1 MESITAARNISGL
14 EPMSVLHGIAPLC
27 VPMSVSGDFADEVGN
42 RAVPRIVSLWERLG
56 LFYML
61 EQPQTAPVSN
71 TRVTVN
77 NFTAQMIFRLCSFS
91 HTDRLIERYQPGSV
105 FPENIRRASQ
115 ENVRMIRSA
124 EMRRVF
130 RALTENS
137 RYTEEVGRVFRLI
150 FEKETGGIP
159 LQTVCRALAA
169 LLGSSGGGAVFTAQQ
184 RRIFER
190 IAAVLGSEY
199 PESPAAVEIS
209 RLGSASGFTEEQ
221 RARILSAVGKTGNR
235 PQTDAAQIV
244 VQLAERGKSA
254 VEAAELIRREVR
266 SYGFTERHYDR
277 ESIREM
283 IGAVPGRIAPAG
295 RSAAFIAADP
305 ESAAARNGAAR
316 PAGGIYEAAALLYQE
331 LSGTGSDDSAGKTDS
346 STTQQNVEFRRLSGK
361 MTAGISAVFSDILNS
376 AQYGL
381 NNPRYQV
388 ERRIPDRIFRENV
401 LGKAVSAN
409 AETGKPGGIGIP
421 GTSEHSEKAKYAGA
435 LNPASEIT
443 MKFYADSPAGRL
455 LEQISDGMVNSES
468 RRGISEYSRQFEI
481 PVSELLAGARLNAGA
496 GIDFGE
502 KQGLSESGEAHVVPM
517 NNMDAP
523 QDVTQTMALPEPIL
537 NNFQAEETGANSVS
551 LWSSFEKSV
560 EGRLTSLFSEI
571 SRNVNFGGRT
581 IVLSGSDT
589 HSESMR
595 TVQNQVCITAP
606 ALRRILSRFSF
617 ETDIYST
624 AQHSN
629 SDTALTSVVNETTE
643 LLRRY
648 SFEENRHQNSPET
661 HIYQDYS
668 FRETSGFSE
677 KNTIHNSSTA
687 LTFNNAVQKENEE
700 APAHSTSKNTNHPT
714 GAVLPPEPQSN
725 AAQREQL
732 ILPERSTSE
741 TANHLTGTLLSPEP
755 QSNAAQREQLIL
767 PERSTSETANQLAGA
782 VLPPEP
788 QSNAAQ
794 TEQLTIPER
803 STSENVNQLTG
814 TVLSPEPQSNA
825 AQREQL
831 ILPERSTSETA
842 NQLTGAVLPPEPQ
855 SKAAQREQLTLP
867 ERSISET
874 VNQLTGAVLP
884 PEPQSN
890 AAEPDQLTLPE
901 RSISETANQLAGAVL
916 PPEPQSNAAQR
927 EQLTIQERS
936 TSENANNLTGAVLP
950 PEPQSNAV
958 QREQLILPER
968 STSETANQL
977 TGTVLPPEPQS
988 NAAQRE
994 QLILPERSTSETANQ
1009 LTGTVLPPEPQS
1021 NAAKTEQL
1029 ILPERSTSE
1038 TANHLTG
1045 TLLSPEPQS
1054 KAAQRK
1060 QLTLPERSTSE
1071 TANNLT
1077 GAVLP
1082 PEPQSNAAKTE
1093 LLTPLAQS
1101 ETQNNERRTAGSYR
1115 DRLDNKTLS
1124 VIDQLIAETRQP
1136 VPVPEIKE
1144 AIPEPEPELNY
1155 ISSEKSVESSDV
1167 IRSVNI
1173 VRESIVRHTESHM
1186 SRLIERAY
1194 RNSLPEQPEK
1204 KPFTF
1209 RTAENTENM
1218 LMLVPPTEM
1227 DRYRAQQPYMNSL
1240 PPIELKEPQPAQ
1252 APAETSRTV
1261 TTNRQVTVNTSV
1273 DGGISSLTRDEISR
1287 LTDKVYERIENR
1299 LARERRRMGL

>member
-27 VPMSVSGDFADEVGN
+27 VPMSVSEDFADEVGN

-346 STTQQNVEFRRLSGK
+346 STTQRNVEFRRLSGK

-376 AQYGL
+376 AQYSL
-381 NNPRYQV
+381 NNPRYQA
-388 ERRIPDRIFRENV
+388 ERRIPERIFRENV

-409 AETGKPGGIGIP
+409 AETGKPGRIGIP

-443 MKFYADSPAGRL
+443 MRFYADSPAGRL

-502 KQGLSESGEAHVVPM
+502 KRGLSQSGEARVVPM
-517 NNMDAP
+517 NNTDAP
-523 QDVTQTMALPEPIL
+523 QDVTQTMAFPEPIL

-560 EGRLTSLFSEI
+560 EGRLTSLFSEV

-581 IVLSGSDT
+581 IVLSGSNT

-629 SDTALTSVVNETTE
+629 SDTALTSVVNETAE

-648 SFEENRHQNSPET
+648 SFEEDRHQNSPET

-677 KNTIHNSSTA
+677 KNTVHNSSTA
-687 LTFNNAVQKENEE
+687 LTFNNVVQKENEE

-714 GAVLPPEPQSN
+714 GA
-725 AAQREQL
+725 
-732 ILPERSTSE
+732 
-741 TANHLTGTLLSPEP
+741 
-755 QSNAAQREQLIL
+755 
-767 PERSTSETANQLAGA
+767 
-782 VLPPEP
+782 
-788 QSNAAQ
+788 
-794 TEQLTIPER
+794 
-803 STSENVNQLTG
+803 
-814 TVLSPEPQSNA
+814 VLSPEPQSNA

-842 NQLTGAVLPPEPQ
+842 NQLTGTVL
-855 SKAAQREQLTLP
+855 L
-867 ERSISET
+867 
-874 VNQLTGAVLP
+874 

-890 AAEPDQLTLPE
+890 AAQTEQLTIPE
-901 RSISETANQLAGAVL
+901 RSTSETANHLTGAVL
-916 PPEPQSNAAQR
+916 SSEPQSNAAQR
-927 EQLTIQERS
+927 EQLTI
-936 TSENANNLTGAVLP
+936 
-950 PEPQSNAV
+950 PEP
-958 QREQLILPER
+958 
-968 STSETANQL
+968 STSETVNQP

-988 NAAQRE
+988 NAAR
-994 QLILPERSTSETANQ
+994 
-1009 LTGTVLPPEPQS
+1009 
-1021 NAAKTEQL
+1021 
-1029 ILPERSTSE
+1029 
-1038 TANHLTG
+1038 
-1045 TLLSPEPQS
+1045 
-1054 KAAQRK
+1054 
-1060 QLTLPERSTSE
+1060 
-1071 TANNLT
+1071 
-1077 GAVLP
+1077 
-1082 PEPQSNAAKTE
+1082 TE

-1155 ISSEKSVESSDV
+1155 ISSEKSVEPSDV

-1218 LMLVPPTEM
+1218 VMLVPPTEM

-1252 APAETSRTV
+1252 APAENSRTV

>member
-124 EMRRVF
+124 EMRSVF
-130 RALTENS
+130 RAFTENS

-209 RLGSASGFTEEQ
+209 RLGAASGFTEEQ

-235 PQTDAAQIV
+235 PQTDAAQMV

-254 VEAAELIRREVR
+254 VEAAELIRSEVR

-295 RSAAFIAADP
+295 RSAAFLAADP

-346 STTQQNVEFRRLSGK
+346 STTQRNVEFRRLSGK

-376 AQYGL
+376 AQYSL
-381 NNPRYQV
+381 NNPRYQA

-421 GTSEHSEKAKYAGA
+421 ETSEHSEKAKYAGA

-443 MKFYADSPAGRL
+443 MRFYADSPAGRL

-468 RRGISEYSRQFEI
+468 RRGISEYSRQFEF

-502 KQGLSESGEAHVVPM
+502 KQGLSQSGEARVAPM
-517 NNMDAP
+517 NNTDAP

-581 IVLSGSDT
+581 VVLSGSDT
-589 HSESMR
+589 HSKSMR

-606 ALRRILSRFSF
+606 AWRRILSRFSF

-624 AQHSN
+624 TQHSN
-629 SDTALTSVVNETTE
+629 SDTALTSVVNETAE

-648 SFEENRHQNSPET
+648 SFEEDRHQNSPET

-677 KNTIHNSSTA
+677 KNTVHNSSTA
-687 LTFNNAVQKENEE
+687 LTSNNAVQKENEE

-714 GAVLPPEPQSN
+714 GAVLSPEPQSN

-741 TANHLTGTLLSPEP
+741 TANHLTGAVFPPEL
-755 QSNAAQREQLIL
+755 QSNAAKTEQLIL
-767 PERSTSETANQLAGA
+767 PERSISETANH
-782 VLPPEP
+782 
-788 QSNAAQ
+788 
-794 TEQLTIPER
+794 
-803 STSENVNQLTG
+803 LTG
-814 TVLSPEPQSNA
+814 AVLSPEPQSNA

-831 ILPERSTSETA
+831 TLPERSTSET
-842 NQLTGAVLPPEPQ
+842 V
-855 SKAAQREQLTLP
+855 
-867 ERSISET
+867 
-874 VNQLTGAVLP
+874 
-884 PEPQSN
+884 
-890 AAEPDQLTLPE
+890 
-901 RSISETANQLAGAVL
+901 
-916 PPEPQSNAAQR
+916 
-927 EQLTIQERS
+927 
-936 TSENANNLTGAVLP
+936 
-950 PEPQSNAV
+950 
-958 QREQLILPER
+958 
-968 STSETANQL
+968 NQL

-988 NAAQRE
+988 NAAQ
-994 QLILPERSTSETANQ
+994 
-1009 LTGTVLPPEPQS
+1009 
-1021 NAAKTEQL
+1021 
-1029 ILPERSTSE
+1029 
-1038 TANHLTG
+1038 
-1045 TLLSPEPQS
+1045 
-1054 KAAQRK
+1054 
-1060 QLTLPERSTSE
+1060 
-1071 TANNLT
+1071 
-1077 GAVLP
+1077 
-1082 PEPQSNAAKTE
+1082 TE

-1101 ETQNNERRTAGSYR
+1101 ETKNNERRTAGSYR

-1136 VPVPEIKE
+1136 IPVPEIKE

-1155 ISSEKSVESSDV
+1155 ISSEKSVEPSDV

-1194 RNSLPEQPEK
+1194 RNTLPEQPEK

-1218 LMLVPPTEM
+1218 VMLVPPAEM

-1252 APAETSRTV
+1252 APAENSRTV

>member
-1 MESITAARNISGL
+1 MENITAARNISGL

-56 LFYML
+56 LFYMI

-71 TRVTVN
+71 THVTVN

-537 NNFQAEETGANSVS
+537 NNFQAEEAGANSVS

-629 SDTALTSVVNETTE
+629 SDTALTSVVNETAE

-648 SFEENRHQNSPET
+648 SFEEDRHQNSPET

-677 KNTIHNSSTA
+677 KNTVHNSSTA
-687 LTFNNAVQKENEE
+687 LTFNNVVQKENEE

-714 GAVLPPEPQSN
+714 GA
-725 AAQREQL
+725 
-732 ILPERSTSE
+732 
-741 TANHLTGTLLSPEP
+741 
-755 QSNAAQREQLIL
+755 
-767 PERSTSETANQLAGA
+767 
-782 VLPPEP
+782 
-788 QSNAAQ
+788 
-794 TEQLTIPER
+794 
-803 STSENVNQLTG
+803 
-814 TVLSPEPQSNA
+814 VLSPEPQSNA

-831 ILPERSTSETA
+831 ILPERSTSET
-842 NQLTGAVLPPEPQ
+842 
-855 SKAAQREQLTLP
+855 
-867 ERSISET
+867 
-874 VNQLTGAVLP
+874 VNHLTGAVLP

-890 AAEPDQLTLPE
+890 AAEPDQLKHPE
-901 RSISETANQLAGAVL
+901 RSTSETANQLAGAVL
-916 PPEPQSNAAQR
+916 PPESQSNAAQR
-927 EQLTIQERS
+927 EQLILPERS
-936 TSENANNLTGAVLP
+936 TSETVNQLTGTVLP

-968 STSETANQL
+968 STSETANHLTGAVFPPELQSNAAKTEQLILPERSISETANHLTGAVLSPEPQSNAAQREQLTLPERSTSETVNQL

-994 QLILPERSTSETANQ
+994 QLTLLERSTSETANQ
-1009 LTGTVLPPEPQS
+1009 
-1021 NAAKTEQL
+1021 
-1029 ILPERSTSE
+1029 
-1038 TANHLTG
+1038 
-1045 TLLSPEPQS
+1045 
-1054 KAAQRK
+1054 
-1060 QLTLPERSTSE
+1060 
-1071 TANNLT
+1071 LT

-1082 PEPQSNAAKTE
+1082 PEPQSNAAQRERLTILERSTSETANHPTGAVLPPEPQSNVAQTE

-1101 ETQNNERRTAGSYR
+1101 ETQSKERRTAGSYR
-1115 DRLDNKTLS
+1115 DRLDKETLS
-1124 VIDQLIAETRQP
+1124 VIDQLIAESRQS
-1136 VPVPEIKE
+1136 VHAPEVKK
-1144 AIPEPEPELNY
+1144 AAPEPEPELNY
-1155 ISSEKSVESSDV
+1155 ISSEKSVEPSDV

-1218 LMLVPPTEM
+1218 VMLVPPTEM

-1252 APAETSRTV
+1252 APAESSRTV

>member
-115 ENVRMIRSA
+115 ENVRMIHSA
-124 EMRRVF
+124 EMRRIF

-376 AQYGL
+376 AQYSL
-381 NNPRYQV
+381 NNPRYQA

-443 MKFYADSPAGRL
+443 MRFYADSPAGRL

-502 KQGLSESGEAHVVPM
+502 KQGLSQSGEARVVPM

-551 LWSSFEKSV
+551 LWSSFEKSF
-560 EGRLTSLFSEI
+560 EGRLTSLFSEV

-581 IVLSGSDT
+581 VVLSGSDT

-629 SDTALTSVVNETTE
+629 SDTALTSVVNETAE

-648 SFEENRHQNSPET
+648 SFEEDRHQNSPET

-677 KNTIHNSSTA
+677 KNTVHNSSTA
-687 LTFNNAVQKENEE
+687 LTFNNAVQKENEA

-725 AAQREQL
+725 AAQ
-732 ILPERSTSE
+732 T
-741 TANHLTGTLLSPEP
+741 
-755 QSNAAQREQLIL
+755 
-767 PERSTSETANQLAGA
+767 
-782 VLPPEP
+782 
-788 QSNAAQ
+788 
-794 TEQLTIPER
+794 
-803 STSENVNQLTG
+803 
-814 TVLSPEPQSNA
+814 
-825 AQREQL
+825 
-831 ILPERSTSETA
+831 
-842 NQLTGAVLPPEPQ
+842 
-855 SKAAQREQLTLP
+855 
-867 ERSISET
+867 
-874 VNQLTGAVLP
+874 
-884 PEPQSN
+884 
-890 AAEPDQLTLPE
+890 
-901 RSISETANQLAGAVL
+901 
-916 PPEPQSNAAQR
+916 
-927 EQLTIQERS
+927 
-936 TSENANNLTGAVLP
+936 
-950 PEPQSNAV
+950 
-958 QREQLILPER
+958 EQLILPER

-1155 ISSEKSVESSDV
+1155 ISSEKSVEPSDV

-1194 RNSLPEQPEK
+1194 RNTLPEQPEK
-1204 KPFTF
+1204 KPFKF

-1218 LMLVPPTEM
+1218 VMLVPPTEM

-1252 APAETSRTV
+1252 APAENSRTV
-1261 TTNRQVTVNTSV
+1261 TTNRQITVNTSV

>member
-124 EMRRVF
+124 EMRRIF

-295 RSAAFIAADP
+295 RSVAFIAADP

-346 STTQQNVEFRRLSGK
+346 STTQQNVEFQRLSGK

-376 AQYGL
+376 AQYSL
-381 NNPRYQV
+381 NNPRYQA

-455 LEQISDGMVNSES
+455 LELISDGMANSES

-481 PVSELLAGARLNAGA
+481 PVSELLAGAQLNAGA

-502 KQGLSESGEAHVVPM
+502 KQGLSESGEARVVPM

-523 QDVTQTMALPEPIL
+523 QDVTQTMALPEPIM
-537 NNFQAEETGANSVS
+537 NNFQAEEAGANSVS

-629 SDTALTSVVNETTE
+629 SDTALTSVVNETAE

-648 SFEENRHQNSPET
+648 SFEEDRHQNSPET

-677 KNTIHNSSTA
+677 KNTVHNSSTA

-714 GAVLPPEPQSN
+714 GAVLS
-725 AAQREQL
+725 
-732 ILPERSTSE
+732 S
-741 TANHLTGTLLSPEP
+741 
-755 QSNAAQREQLIL
+755 
-767 PERSTSETANQLAGA
+767 
-782 VLPPEP
+782 
-788 QSNAAQ
+788 
-794 TEQLTIPER
+794 
-803 STSENVNQLTG
+803 
-814 TVLSPEPQSNA
+814 EPQSNA

-842 NQLTGAVLPPEPQ
+842 NQLTGTVLPPEPQ
-855 SKAAQREQLTLP
+855 SNAAQREQLTLP
-867 ERSISET
+867 ERSTSET

-968 STSETANQL
+968 STSETVNQLTGAVLSPEPQSKAAQRDQLILPERSISETANQL

-994 QLILPERSTSETANQ
+994 HLTIQELSTSETANH
-1009 LTGTVLPPEPQS
+1009 LTGAVLSPEPQS
-1021 NAAKTEQL
+1021 NAAEPDQL

-1045 TLLSPEPQS
+1045 
-1054 KAAQRK
+1054 
-1060 QLTLPERSTSE
+1060 
-1071 TANNLT
+1071 
-1077 GAVLP
+1077 AVLP
-1082 PEPQSNAAKTE
+1082 PEPQSDAAQTE

-1136 VPVPEIKE
+1136 IPVPEIKE

-1155 ISSEKSVESSDV
+1155 ISSEKSVEPSDV

-1194 RNSLPEQPEK
+1194 RNTLPEQPEK

-1218 LMLVPPTEM
+1218 VMLVPPAEM

-1252 APAETSRTV
+1252 APAENSRTV

>member
-209 RLGSASGFTEEQ
+209 RLGAASGFTEEQ
-221 RARILSAVGKTGNR
+221 RARILSSVGKTGNR
-235 PQTDAAQIV
+235 PQTDAAQMV

-254 VEAAELIRREVR
+254 VEAAELIRSEVR

-283 IGAVPGRIAPAG
+283 IGAVPGRIAPVG
-295 RSAAFIAADP
+295 RSAAFLAADP

-346 STTQQNVEFRRLSGK
+346 STTQRNVEFRRLSGK

-376 AQYGL
+376 AQYSL
-381 NNPRYQV
+381 NNPRYQA
-388 ERRIPDRIFRENV
+388 ERKIPERIFRENV
-401 LGKAVSAN
+401 LGKTVSAN
-409 AETGKPGGIGIP
+409 AETGKPGEIGIP

-443 MKFYADSPAGRL
+443 MRFYADSPAGRL

-481 PVSELLAGARLNAGA
+481 PVSELLTGAQLNAGA

-537 NNFQAEETGANSVS
+537 NNFQAEEAGANSVS

-629 SDTALTSVVNETTE
+629 SDTALTSVVNETAE

-648 SFEENRHQNSPET
+648 SFEEDRHQNSPET

-677 KNTIHNSSTA
+677 KNTVHNSSTA
-687 LTFNNAVQKENEE
+687 LTFNNVVQKENEE

-714 GAVLPPEPQSN
+714 GAVL
-725 AAQREQL
+725 
-732 ILPERSTSE
+732 
-741 TANHLTGTLLSPEP
+741 SPEP
-755 QSNAAQREQLIL
+755 QSNAAQREQLTL
-767 PERSTSETANQLAGA
+767 PERST
-782 VLPPEP
+782 
-788 QSNAAQ
+788 
-794 TEQLTIPER
+794 
-803 STSENVNQLTG
+803 
-814 TVLSPEPQSNA
+814 
-825 AQREQL
+825 
-831 ILPERSTSETA
+831 
-842 NQLTGAVLPPEPQ
+842 
-855 SKAAQREQLTLP
+855 
-867 ERSISET
+867 SET

-901 RSISETANQLAGAVL
+901 RSTSETVNQLTGAVLPPEPQSNAVQREQLILPERSTSETANHLTGAVL

-968 STSETANQL
+968 STSETVNQLTGAVLSPEPQSKAAQRDQLILPERSISETANQL

-994 QLILPERSTSETANQ
+994 HLTIQELSTSETANH
-1009 LTGTVLPPEPQS
+1009 LTGAVLSPEPQS
-1021 NAAKTEQL
+1021 NAAEPDQL

-1045 TLLSPEPQS
+1045 
-1054 KAAQRK
+1054 
-1060 QLTLPERSTSE
+1060 
-1071 TANNLT
+1071 
-1077 GAVLP
+1077 AVLP
-1082 PEPQSNAAKTE
+1082 PEPQSDAAQTE

-1136 VPVPEIKE
+1136 IPVPEIKE

-1155 ISSEKSVESSDV
+1155 ISSEKSVEPSDV

-1194 RNSLPEQPEK
+1194 RNTLPEQPEK

-1218 LMLVPPTEM
+1218 VMLVPPAEM

-1252 APAETSRTV
+1252 APAENSRTV

>member
-254 VEAAELIRREVR
+254 VEAAELIRSEVR

-295 RSAAFIAADP
+295 RSAAFLAADP

-346 STTQQNVEFRRLSGK
+346 STTQRNVEFRRLSGK

-376 AQYGL
+376 AQYSL
-381 NNPRYQV
+381 NNPRYQA
-388 ERRIPDRIFRENV
+388 ERRIPERIFRENV

-409 AETGKPGGIGIP
+409 AETGKPGRIGIP

-443 MKFYADSPAGRL
+443 MRFYADSPAGRL

-502 KQGLSESGEAHVVPM
+502 KQGLSQSGEARVVPM

-523 QDVTQTMALPEPIL
+523 QDVTQTMALPEPIM
-537 NNFQAEETGANSVS
+537 NNFQAEEAGANSVS

-581 IVLSGSDT
+581 AVLSGSDT

-629 SDTALTSVVNETTE
+629 SDTALTSVVNETAE

-648 SFEENRHQNSPET
+648 SFEEDRHQNSPET

-677 KNTIHNSSTA
+677 KNTVHNSSTA

-700 APAHSTSKNTNHPT
+700 APAHSTSK
-714 GAVLPPEPQSN
+714 
-725 AAQREQL
+725 
-732 ILPERSTSE
+732 
-741 TANHLTGTLLSPEP
+741 
-755 QSNAAQREQLIL
+755 
-767 PERSTSETANQLAGA
+767 
-782 VLPPEP
+782 
-788 QSNAAQ
+788 
-794 TEQLTIPER
+794 
-803 STSENVNQLTG
+803 
-814 TVLSPEPQSNA
+814 TV
-825 AQREQL
+825 
-831 ILPERSTSETA
+831 
-842 NQLTGAVLPPEPQ
+842 NQLTGAVLSPEPQ
-855 SKAAQREQLTLP
+855 SKAAQR
-867 ERSISET
+867 
-874 VNQLTGAVLP
+874 
-884 PEPQSN
+884 
-890 AAEPDQLTLPE
+890 D
-901 RSISETANQLAGAVL
+901 
-916 PPEPQSNAAQR
+916 
-927 EQLTIQERS
+927 
-936 TSENANNLTGAVLP
+936 
-950 PEPQSNAV
+950 
-958 QREQLILPER
+958 QLILPER
-968 STSETANQL
+968 SISETANQL

-994 QLILPERSTSETANQ
+994 QLTIQERSTSETANQ
-1009 LTGTVLPPEPQS
+1009 LTGAVLPPEPQS
-1021 NAAKTEQL
+1021 RAAQREQL
-1029 ILPERSTSE
+1029 TIQERSTSE
-1038 TANHLTG
+1038 TAN
-1045 TLLSPEPQS
+1045 Q
-1054 KAAQRK
+1054 
-1060 QLTLPERSTSE
+1060 
-1071 TANNLT
+1071 LT

-1082 PEPQSNAAKTE
+1082 PEPQSNAAQTE

-1101 ETQNNERRTAGSYR
+1101 ETKNNERRTAGSYR

-1136 VPVPEIKE
+1136 IPVPEIKE

-1155 ISSEKSVESSDV
+1155 ISSEKSVEPSDV

-1194 RNSLPEQPEK
+1194 RNTLPEQPEK

-1218 LMLVPPTEM
+1218 VMLVPPTEM

-1252 APAETSRTV
+1252 APAENSRTV
-1261 TTNRQVTVNTSV
+1261 TTNRQITVNTSV

>member
-91 HTDRLIERYQPGSV
+91 HTDRLIERYQPGAV

-169 LLGSSGGGAVFTAQQ
+169 LLGSSGGGAIFTAQQ

-209 RLGSASGFTEEQ
+209 RLGAASGFTEEQ
-221 RARILSAVGKTGNR
+221 RAHILSAVGKTGNR

-254 VEAAELIRREVR
+254 VEAAELIRLEVR

-295 RSAAFIAADP
+295 RSAAFLAADP

-346 STTQQNVEFRRLSGK
+346 STTQRNVEFRRLSGK

-376 AQYGL
+376 AQYSL
-381 NNPRYQV
+381 NNPRYQA

-409 AETGKPGGIGIP
+409 AETGKPGEIGIP

-443 MKFYADSPAGRL
+443 MRFYADSPAGRL

-502 KQGLSESGEAHVVPM
+502 KQELSQSGEARVVPM
-517 NNMDAP
+517 NNMDDP
-523 QDVTQTMALPEPIL
+523 QDVTQTMALPEPIM

-629 SDTALTSVVNETTE
+629 SDTALTSVVNETAE

-648 SFEENRHQNSPET
+648 SFEEDRHQNSPET

-677 KNTIHNSSTA
+677 KNTVHNSSTA

-700 APAHSTSKNTNHPT
+700 APARSTSETVNHFT
-714 GAVLPPEPQSN
+714 GTVLSPEPQSNAAQREQLTIPERSTSETVNQLTGTVLSAEPQSN

-741 TANHLTGTLLSPEP
+741 T
-755 QSNAAQREQLIL
+755 
-767 PERSTSETANQLAGA
+767 
-782 VLPPEP
+782 
-788 QSNAAQ
+788 
-794 TEQLTIPER
+794 
-803 STSENVNQLTG
+803 VNQLTG
-814 TVLSPEPQSNA
+814 T
-825 AQREQL
+825 
-831 ILPERSTSETA
+831 
-842 NQLTGAVLPPEPQ
+842 
-855 SKAAQREQLTLP
+855 
-867 ERSISET
+867 
-874 VNQLTGAVLP
+874 
-884 PEPQSN
+884 
-890 AAEPDQLTLPE
+890 
-901 RSISETANQLAGAVL
+901 
-916 PPEPQSNAAQR
+916 
-927 EQLTIQERS
+927 
-936 TSENANNLTGAVLP
+936 VLP

-968 STSETANQL
+968 STSETANHL
-977 TGTVLPPEPQS
+977 TGAVFPPE
-988 NAAQRE
+988 
-994 QLILPERSTSETANQ
+994 L
-1009 LTGTVLPPEPQS
+1009 QS

-1029 ILPERSTSE
+1029 ILPERSISE

-1045 TLLSPEPQS
+1045 
-1054 KAAQRK
+1054 
-1060 QLTLPERSTSE
+1060 
-1071 TANNLT
+1071 
-1077 GAVLP
+1077 AVLS
-1082 PEPQSNAAKTE
+1082 PEPQSNAARTE

-1155 ISSEKSVESSDV
+1155 ISSEKSVEPSDV

-1194 RNSLPEQPEK
+1194 RNTLPEQPEK

-1218 LMLVPPTEM
+1218 VMLVPPTEM

-1252 APAETSRTV
+1252 APAENSRTV
-1261 TTNRQVTVNTSV
+1261 TTNRQITVNTSV

>member
-1 MESITAARNISGL
+1 MENITAARNISGL

-56 LFYML
+56 LFYMI

-71 TRVTVN
+71 THVTVN

-124 EMRRVF
+124 EMRSVF
-130 RALTENS
+130 RAFTENS

-199 PESPAAVEIS
+199 PESPVAVEIS
-209 RLGSASGFTEEQ
+209 RLGAASGFTEEQ
-221 RARILSAVGKTGNR
+221 RARILSAVGRTGNR
-235 PQTDAAQIV
+235 PQTDAAQMV

-254 VEAAELIRREVR
+254 VEAAELIRSEVR

-283 IGAVPGRIAPAG
+283 VGAVPGRIAPAG

-305 ESAAARNGAAR
+305 ESTAARNGAAR

-502 KQGLSESGEAHVVPM
+502 KRGLSQSGEARVVPM
-517 NNMDAP
+517 NNTDAP
-523 QDVTQTMALPEPIL
+523 QDVTQTMAFPEPIL

-560 EGRLTSLFSEI
+560 EGRLTSLFSEV

-581 IVLSGSDT
+581 IVLSGSNT

-629 SDTALTSVVNETTE
+629 SDTALTSVVNETAE

-648 SFEENRHQNSPET
+648 SFEEDRHQNSPET

-677 KNTIHNSSTA
+677 KNTVHNTSTA

-700 APAHSTSKNTNHPT
+700 AP
-714 GAVLPPEPQSN
+714 
-725 AAQREQL
+725 
-732 ILPERSTSE
+732 
-741 TANHLTGTLLSPEP
+741 
-755 QSNAAQREQLIL
+755 
-767 PERSTSETANQLAGA
+767 ERSTSETANQLTG
-782 VLPPEP
+782 VVFSPEP

-794 TEQLTIPER
+794 TEQL
-803 STSENVNQLTG
+803 
-814 TVLSPEPQSNA
+814 
-825 AQREQL
+825 
-831 ILPERSTSETA
+831 ILPERS
-842 NQLTGAVLPPEPQ
+842 
-855 SKAAQREQLTLP
+855 
-867 ERSISET
+867 I
-874 VNQLTGAVLP
+874 
-884 PEPQSN
+884 
-890 AAEPDQLTLPE
+890 
-901 RSISETANQLAGAVL
+901 
-916 PPEPQSNAAQR
+916 
-927 EQLTIQERS
+927 
-936 TSENANNLTGAVLP
+936 
-950 PEPQSNAV
+950 
-958 QREQLILPER
+958 
-968 STSETANQL
+968 SETANQL

-994 QLILPERSTSETANQ
+994 QLTLPERSTSETANQ
-1009 LTGTVLPPEPQS
+1009 LTGVVLPPESQS

-1038 TANHLTG
+1038 TVN
-1045 TLLSPEPQS
+1045 Q
-1054 KAAQRK
+1054 
-1060 QLTLPERSTSE
+1060 
-1071 TANNLT
+1071 LT

-1082 PEPQSNAAKTE
+1082 PEPQSNAARTE

-1155 ISSEKSVESSDV
+1155 ISSEKSVELSDV

-1194 RNSLPEQPEK
+1194 RNTLPEQPEK

-1218 LMLVPPTEM
+1218 VMLVPPTEM

-1252 APAETSRTV
+1252 APAENSRTV
-1261 TTNRQVTVNTSV
+1261 TTNRQITVNTSV

>member
-1 MESITAARNISGL
+1 VESITAARNISGL

-199 PESPAAVEIS
+199 PETPAAVEIS
-209 RLGSASGFTEEQ
+209 RLGAASGFTEEQ

-235 PQTDAAQIV
+235 PQTDAAQMV

-254 VEAAELIRREVR
+254 VEAAELIRSEVR

-295 RSAAFIAADP
+295 RSAAFLAADP

-346 STTQQNVEFRRLSGK
+346 STTQRNVEFRRLSGK

-376 AQYGL
+376 AQYSL
-381 NNPRYQV
+381 NNPRYQA
-388 ERRIPDRIFRENV
+388 ERRIPERIFRENV

-409 AETGKPGGIGIP
+409 AETGKPGRIGIP

-443 MKFYADSPAGRL
+443 MRFYADSPAGRL

-537 NNFQAEETGANSVS
+537 NNFQAEEAGANSVS

-629 SDTALTSVVNETTE
+629 SDTALTSVVNETAE

-648 SFEENRHQNSPET
+648 SFEEDRHQNSPET

-677 KNTIHNSSTA
+677 KNIVHNSSTA

-700 APAHSTSKNTNHPT
+700 AP
-714 GAVLPPEPQSN
+714 
-725 AAQREQL
+725 
-732 ILPERSTSE
+732 
-741 TANHLTGTLLSPEP
+741 
-755 QSNAAQREQLIL
+755 
-767 PERSTSETANQLAGA
+767 ERSTSETANQLTG
-782 VLPPEP
+782 VVFSPEP

-794 TEQLTIPER
+794 TEQL
-803 STSENVNQLTG
+803 
-814 TVLSPEPQSNA
+814 
-825 AQREQL
+825 
-831 ILPERSTSETA
+831 ILPERS
-842 NQLTGAVLPPEPQ
+842 
-855 SKAAQREQLTLP
+855 
-867 ERSISET
+867 I
-874 VNQLTGAVLP
+874 
-884 PEPQSN
+884 
-890 AAEPDQLTLPE
+890 
-901 RSISETANQLAGAVL
+901 
-916 PPEPQSNAAQR
+916 
-927 EQLTIQERS
+927 
-936 TSENANNLTGAVLP
+936 
-950 PEPQSNAV
+950 
-958 QREQLILPER
+958 
-968 STSETANQL
+968 SETANQL

-994 QLILPERSTSETANQ
+994 QLTLPERSTSETANQ
-1009 LTGTVLPPEPQS
+1009 LTGVVLPPESQSNAAKTEQLTIPEPSTSETVNQPTGTVLPPEPQS
-1021 NAAKTEQL
+1021 NAAQ
-1029 ILPERSTSE
+1029 
-1038 TANHLTG
+1038 
-1045 TLLSPEPQS
+1045 
-1054 KAAQRK
+1054 
-1060 QLTLPERSTSE
+1060 
-1071 TANNLT
+1071 
-1077 GAVLP
+1077 
-1082 PEPQSNAAKTE
+1082 TE

-1155 ISSEKSVESSDV
+1155 ISSEKSVEPSDV

-1218 LMLVPPTEM
+1218 VMLVPPTEM

-1261 TTNRQVTVNTSV
+1261 TTNRQITVNTSV

>member
-56 LFYML
+56 LFYMI

-71 TRVTVN
+71 THVTVN

-235 PQTDAAQIV
+235 PQTDAAKMV

-254 VEAAELIRREVR
+254 VEAAELIRSEVR

-277 ESIREM
+277 ESFREM

-295 RSAAFIAADP
+295 RTAAFIAADP
-305 ESAAARNGAAR
+305 ESTAARNGAAR

-346 STTQQNVEFRRLSGK
+346 STTQRNVEFRRLSGK

-376 AQYGL
+376 AQYSL
-381 NNPRYQV
+381 NNPRYQA

-409 AETGKPGGIGIP
+409 AETGKPEGIGIP

-443 MKFYADSPAGRL
+443 MRFYADSPAGRL

-502 KQGLSESGEAHVVPM
+502 KQGLSQSGEARVVPM

-560 EGRLTSLFSEI
+560 EGRLISLFSEI

-581 IVLSGSDT
+581 VVLSGSDT

-732 ILPERSTSE
+732 TLPERSTSE
-741 TANHLTGTLLSPEP
+741 T
-755 QSNAAQREQLIL
+755 
-767 PERSTSETANQLAGA
+767 
-782 VLPPEP
+782 
-788 QSNAAQ
+788 
-794 TEQLTIPER
+794 
-803 STSENVNQLTG
+803 VNQLTG
-814 TVLSPEPQSNA
+814 T
-825 AQREQL
+825 
-831 ILPERSTSETA
+831 
-842 NQLTGAVLPPEPQ
+842 VLPPEPQ

-1155 ISSEKSVESSDV
+1155 ISSEKSVEPSDV

-1218 LMLVPPTEM
+1218 VMLVPPAEM

-1261 TTNRQVTVNTSV
+1261 TTNRQITVNTSV

>member
-209 RLGSASGFTEEQ
+209 RLGAASGFTEEQ
-221 RARILSAVGKTGNR
+221 RARILSSVGKTGNR
-235 PQTDAAQIV
+235 PQTDAAQMV

-254 VEAAELIRREVR
+254 VEAAELIRSEVR

-283 IGAVPGRIAPAG
+283 IGAVPGRIAPVG
-295 RSAAFIAADP
+295 RSAAFLAADP

-346 STTQQNVEFRRLSGK
+346 STTQRNVEFRRLSGK

-376 AQYGL
+376 AQYSL
-381 NNPRYQV
+381 NNPRYQA
-388 ERRIPDRIFRENV
+388 ERKIPERIFRENV
-401 LGKAVSAN
+401 LGKTVSAN
-409 AETGKPGGIGIP
+409 AETGKPGEIGIP

-443 MKFYADSPAGRL
+443 MRFYADSPAGRL

-481 PVSELLAGARLNAGA
+481 PVSELLTGAQLNAGA

-537 NNFQAEETGANSVS
+537 NNFQAEEAGANSVS

-629 SDTALTSVVNETTE
+629 SDTALTSVVNETAE

-648 SFEENRHQNSPET
+648 SFEEDRHQNSPET

-677 KNTIHNSSTA
+677 KNTVHNSSTA
-687 LTFNNAVQKENEE
+687 LTFNNVVQKENEE

-714 GAVLPPEPQSN
+714 GAVL
-725 AAQREQL
+725 
-732 ILPERSTSE
+732 
-741 TANHLTGTLLSPEP
+741 SPEP
-755 QSNAAQREQLIL
+755 QSNAA
-767 PERSTSETANQLAGA
+767 
-782 VLPPEP
+782 EP
-788 QSNAAQ
+788 D
-794 TEQLTIPER
+794 
-803 STSENVNQLTG
+803 
-814 TVLSPEPQSNA
+814 
-825 AQREQL
+825 
-831 ILPERSTSETA
+831 
-842 NQLTGAVLPPEPQ
+842 
-855 SKAAQREQLTLP
+855 QLTLP
-867 ERSISET
+867 ERSTSET

-968 STSETANQL
+968 STSETVNQLTGAVLSPEPQSKAAQRDQLILPERSISETANQL

-994 QLILPERSTSETANQ
+994 HLTIQELSTSETANH
-1009 LTGTVLPPEPQS
+1009 LTGAVLSPEPQS
-1021 NAAKTEQL
+1021 NAAEPDQL

-1045 TLLSPEPQS
+1045 
-1054 KAAQRK
+1054 
-1060 QLTLPERSTSE
+1060 
-1071 TANNLT
+1071 
-1077 GAVLP
+1077 AVLP
-1082 PEPQSNAAKTE
+1082 PEPQSDAAQTE

-1136 VPVPEIKE
+1136 IPVPEIKE

-1155 ISSEKSVESSDV
+1155 ISSEKSVEPSDV

-1194 RNSLPEQPEK
+1194 RNTLPEQPEK

-1218 LMLVPPTEM
+1218 VMLVPPAEM

-1252 APAETSRTV
+1252 APAENSRTV

>member
-537 NNFQAEETGANSVS
+537 NNFQAEEAGANSVS

-629 SDTALTSVVNETTE
+629 SDTALTSVVNETAE

-648 SFEENRHQNSPET
+648 SFEEDRHQNSPET

-677 KNTIHNSSTA
+677 KNTVHNSSTA
-687 LTFNNAVQKENEE
+687 LTFNNVVQKENEE

-725 AAQREQL
+725 AA
-732 ILPERSTSE
+732 
-741 TANHLTGTLLSPEP
+741 EP
-755 QSNAAQREQLIL
+755 D
-767 PERSTSETANQLAGA
+767 
-782 VLPPEP
+782 
-788 QSNAAQ
+788 
-794 TEQLTIPER
+794 
-803 STSENVNQLTG
+803 
-814 TVLSPEPQSNA
+814 
-825 AQREQL
+825 
-831 ILPERSTSETA
+831 
-842 NQLTGAVLPPEPQ
+842 
-855 SKAAQREQLTLP
+855 QLTLP
-867 ERSISET
+867 ERSTSET

-968 STSETANQL
+968 STSETVNQLTGAVLSPEPQSKAAQRDQLILPERSISETANQL

-994 QLILPERSTSETANQ
+994 HLTIQELSTSETANH
-1009 LTGTVLPPEPQS
+1009 LTGAVLSPEPQS
-1021 NAAKTEQL
+1021 NAAEPDQL

-1045 TLLSPEPQS
+1045 
-1054 KAAQRK
+1054 
-1060 QLTLPERSTSE
+1060 
-1071 TANNLT
+1071 
-1077 GAVLP
+1077 AVLP
-1082 PEPQSNAAKTE
+1082 PEPQSDAAQTE

-1136 VPVPEIKE
+1136 IPVPEIKE

-1155 ISSEKSVESSDV
+1155 ISSEKSVEPSDV

-1194 RNSLPEQPEK
+1194 RNTLPEQPEK

-1218 LMLVPPTEM
+1218 VMLVPPAEM

-1252 APAETSRTV
+1252 APAENSRTV

>member
-1 MESITAARNISGL
+1 MENITAARNISGL

-56 LFYML
+56 LFYMI

-71 TRVTVN
+71 THVTVN

-124 EMRRVF
+124 EMRSVF
-130 RALTENS
+130 RAFTENS

-199 PESPAAVEIS
+199 PESPVAVEIS
-209 RLGSASGFTEEQ
+209 RLGAASGFTEEQ
-221 RARILSAVGKTGNR
+221 RARILSAVGRTGNR
-235 PQTDAAQIV
+235 PQTDAAQMV

-254 VEAAELIRREVR
+254 VEAAELIRSEVR

-283 IGAVPGRIAPAG
+283 VGAVPGRIAPAG

-305 ESAAARNGAAR
+305 ESTAARNGAAR

-331 LSGTGSDDSAGKTDS
+331 LSGTGSDDSAGKTDR

-502 KQGLSESGEAHVVPM
+502 KRGLSESGEARVVPM
-517 NNMDAP
+517 NNTDAP

-831 ILPERSTSETA
+831 TLPERSTSETV

-855 SKAAQREQLTLP
+855 SNAAEPDQLTLP
-867 ERSISET
+867 ERSTSET

-916 PPEPQSNAAQR
+916 SPEPQSNAAQR
-927 EQLTIQERS
+927 EQLTIPERS
-936 TSENANNLTGAVLP
+936 TSGTVNQFTGTVLS
-950 PEPQSNAV
+950 PEPQSNAA

-968 STSETANQL
+968 SISETVNQF
-977 TGTVLPPEPQS
+977 TGALLSPEPQS

-1009 LTGTVLPPEPQS
+1009 LTGTVLLPEPQS
-1021 NAAKTEQL
+1021 NAAQTEQL
-1029 ILPERSTSE
+1029 TIPERSTSE

-1045 TLLSPEPQS
+1045 AVLSSEPQS
-1054 KAAQRK
+1054 NAAQRE
-1060 QLTLPERSTSE
+1060 QLTIPEPSTSE
-1071 TANNLT
+1071 TVNQPT
-1077 GAVLP
+1077 GTVLP
-1082 PEPQSNAAKTE
+1082 PEPQSNAARTE

-1155 ISSEKSVESSDV
+1155 ISSEKSVEPSDV

-1218 LMLVPPTEM
+1218 VMLVPPTEM

-1252 APAETSRTV
+1252 APAESSRTV

>member
-1 MESITAARNISGL
+1 MENITAARNISGL

-71 TRVTVN
+71 THVTVN

-159 LQTVCRALAA
+159 LQTVCRALGA

-184 RRIFER
+184 RRIFEH

-209 RLGSASGFTEEQ
+209 RLGAASGFTEEQ
-221 RARILSAVGKTGNR
+221 RAHILSAVGRTGNR
-235 PQTDAAQIV
+235 PQTDAAQMV

-254 VEAAELIRREVR
+254 VEAAELIRSEVR

-305 ESAAARNGAAR
+305 ESTAARNGAAR

-346 STTQQNVEFRRLSGK
+346 STTQRNVEFRRLSGK

-376 AQYGL
+376 AQYSL
-381 NNPRYQV
+381 NNPRYQA

-435 LNPASEIT
+435 LNPASEIA

-502 KQGLSESGEAHVVPM
+502 KQGLSQSGEARVVPM

-537 NNFQAEETGANSVS
+537 NNFQQAEEAGANSVS

-571 SRNVNFGGRT
+571 SRNVNTGGRT
-581 IVLSGSDT
+581 AVLSESDT
-589 HSESMR
+589 HPESMR

-677 KNTIHNSSTA
+677 KNTVYNSSTA

-714 GAVLPPEPQSN
+714 GAVL
-725 AAQREQL
+725 
-732 ILPERSTSE
+732 
-741 TANHLTGTLLSPEP
+741 SPEP
-755 QSNAAQREQLIL
+755 QSNAAQ
-767 PERSTSETANQLAGA
+767 
-782 VLPPEP
+782 
-788 QSNAAQ
+788 
-794 TEQLTIPER
+794 
-803 STSENVNQLTG
+803 
-814 TVLSPEPQSNA
+814 
-825 AQREQL
+825 
-831 ILPERSTSETA
+831 
-842 NQLTGAVLPPEPQ
+842 
-855 SKAAQREQLTLP
+855 
-867 ERSISET
+867 
-874 VNQLTGAVLP
+874 
-884 PEPQSN
+884 
-890 AAEPDQLTLPE
+890 
-901 RSISETANQLAGAVL
+901 
-916 PPEPQSNAAQR
+916 
-927 EQLTIQERS
+927 
-936 TSENANNLTGAVLP
+936 
-950 PEPQSNAV
+950 
-958 QREQLILPER
+958 
-968 STSETANQL
+968 
-977 TGTVLPPEPQS
+977 
-988 NAAQRE
+988 
-994 QLILPERSTSETANQ
+994 
-1009 LTGTVLPPEPQS
+1009 
-1021 NAAKTEQL
+1021 
-1029 ILPERSTSE
+1029 
-1038 TANHLTG
+1038 
-1045 TLLSPEPQS
+1045 
-1054 KAAQRK
+1054 
-1060 QLTLPERSTSE
+1060 
-1071 TANNLT
+1071 
-1077 GAVLP
+1077 
-1082 PEPQSNAAKTE
+1082 TE

-1155 ISSEKSVESSDV
+1155 ISSEKSVEPSDV

-1194 RNSLPEQPEK
+1194 RNTLPEQPEK

-1218 LMLVPPTEM
+1218 VMLVPPTEM

-1252 APAETSRTV
+1252 APAESSRTV

-1287 LTDKVYERIENR
+1287 LTDKVYERIETR

>member
-124 EMRRVF
+124 EMRSVF

-209 RLGSASGFTEEQ
+209 RLGAASGFTEEQ

-235 PQTDAAQIV
+235 PQTDAAQMV

-254 VEAAELIRREVR
+254 VEAAELIRSEVR

-346 STTQQNVEFRRLSGK
+346 STTQRNVEFRRLSGK

-376 AQYGL
+376 AQYSL
-381 NNPRYQV
+381 NNPRYQA

-443 MKFYADSPAGRL
+443 MRFYADSPAGRL

-481 PVSELLAGARLNAGA
+481 PVSELLAGAQLNAGA

-502 KQGLSESGEAHVVPM
+502 KQGLSESGEARVVPM

-537 NNFQAEETGANSVS
+537 NNFQAEEAGANSVS

-581 IVLSGSDT
+581 VVLSESDT
-589 HSESMR
+589 HPESMR

-732 ILPERSTSE
+732 TLPERSTSE
-741 TANHLTGTLLSPEP
+741 T
-755 QSNAAQREQLIL
+755 
-767 PERSTSETANQLAGA
+767 
-782 VLPPEP
+782 
-788 QSNAAQ
+788 
-794 TEQLTIPER
+794 
-803 STSENVNQLTG
+803 VNQLTG
-814 TVLSPEPQSNA
+814 T
-825 AQREQL
+825 
-831 ILPERSTSETA
+831 
-842 NQLTGAVLPPEPQ
+842 VLPPEPQ
-855 SKAAQREQLTLP
+855 SKAAQREQL
-867 ERSISET
+867 I
-874 VNQLTGAVLP
+874 
-884 PEPQSN
+884 
-890 AAEPDQLTLPE
+890 
-901 RSISETANQLAGAVL
+901 
-916 PPEPQSNAAQR
+916 
-927 EQLTIQERS
+927 
-936 TSENANNLTGAVLP
+936 
-950 PEPQSNAV
+950 
-958 QREQLILPER
+958 
-968 STSETANQL
+968 
-977 TGTVLPPEPQS
+977 
-988 NAAQRE
+988 
-994 QLILPERSTSETANQ
+994 
-1009 LTGTVLPPEPQS
+1009 
-1021 NAAKTEQL
+1021 
-1029 ILPERSTSE
+1029 
-1038 TANHLTG
+1038 
-1045 TLLSPEPQS
+1045 
-1054 KAAQRK
+1054 
-1060 QLTLPERSTSE
+1060 LPERSTSE

-1082 PEPQSNAAKTE
+1082 PEPQSNAAQREQLTLPERSISETANQLTGAVLSPEPQSNAARTE

-1155 ISSEKSVESSDV
+1155 ISSEKSVEPSDV

-1218 LMLVPPTEM
+1218 VMLVPPTEM

-1252 APAETSRTV
+1252 APAENSRTV

>member
-199 PESPAAVEIS
+199 PETPAAVEIS
-209 RLGSASGFTEEQ
+209 RLGAASGFTEEQ

-235 PQTDAAQIV
+235 PQTDAAQMV

-254 VEAAELIRREVR
+254 VEAAELIRSEVR

-295 RSAAFIAADP
+295 RSAAFLAADP

-346 STTQQNVEFRRLSGK
+346 STTQRNVEFRRLSGK

-376 AQYGL
+376 AQYSL
-381 NNPRYQV
+381 NNPRYQA
-388 ERRIPDRIFRENV
+388 ERRIPERIFRENV

-409 AETGKPGGIGIP
+409 AETGKPGRIGIP

-443 MKFYADSPAGRL
+443 MRFYADSPAGRL

-502 KQGLSESGEAHVVPM
+502 KRGLSQSGEARVVPM
-517 NNMDAP
+517 NNTDAP
-523 QDVTQTMALPEPIL
+523 QDVTQTMAFPEPIL

-560 EGRLTSLFSEI
+560 EGRLTSLFSEV

-581 IVLSGSDT
+581 IVLSGSNT

-629 SDTALTSVVNETTE
+629 SDTALTSVVNETAE

-648 SFEENRHQNSPET
+648 SFEEDRHQNSPET

-677 KNTIHNSSTA
+677 KNTVHNSSTA

-714 GAVLPPEPQSN
+714 GAVLSSEPQSN

-732 ILPERSTSE
+732 ILPERST
-741 TANHLTGTLLSPEP
+741 
-755 QSNAAQREQLIL
+755 
-767 PERSTSETANQLAGA
+767 
-782 VLPPEP
+782 
-788 QSNAAQ
+788 
-794 TEQLTIPER
+794 
-803 STSENVNQLTG
+803 
-814 TVLSPEPQSNA
+814 
-825 AQREQL
+825 
-831 ILPERSTSETA
+831 
-842 NQLTGAVLPPEPQ
+842 
-855 SKAAQREQLTLP
+855 
-867 ERSISET
+867 SET

-901 RSISETANQLAGAVL
+901 RSTSETVNQL
-916 PPEPQSNAAQR
+916 
-927 EQLTIQERS
+927 
-936 TSENANNLTGAVLP
+936 TGTVLP

-968 STSETANQL
+968 STSETANHL
-977 TGTVLPPEPQS
+977 TGAVFPPE
-988 NAAQRE
+988 
-994 QLILPERSTSETANQ
+994 L
-1009 LTGTVLPPEPQS
+1009 QS

-1029 ILPERSTSE
+1029 ILPERSISE

-1045 TLLSPEPQS
+1045 
-1054 KAAQRK
+1054 
-1060 QLTLPERSTSE
+1060 
-1071 TANNLT
+1071 
-1077 GAVLP
+1077 AVLS
-1082 PEPQSNAAKTE
+1082 PEPQSNAARTE

-1155 ISSEKSVESSDV
+1155 ISSEKSVEPSDV

-1218 LMLVPPTEM
+1218 VMLVPPTEM

-1252 APAETSRTV
+1252 APAESSRTV

>member
-209 RLGSASGFTEEQ
+209 RLGAASGFTEEQ

-235 PQTDAAQIV
+235 PQTDAAQMV

-254 VEAAELIRREVR
+254 VESAELIRSEVR

-295 RSAAFIAADP
+295 RTAAFIAADP

-346 STTQQNVEFRRLSGK
+346 STTQRNVEFRRLSGK

-376 AQYGL
+376 AQYSL
-381 NNPRYQV
+381 NNPRYQA

-443 MKFYADSPAGRL
+443 MRFYADSPAGRL

-502 KQGLSESGEAHVVPM
+502 KQGLSQSGEARVVPM

-523 QDVTQTMALPEPIL
+523 QDVTQTMALPEPIM
-537 NNFQAEETGANSVS
+537 NNFQAEEAGENSVS

-629 SDTALTSVVNETTE
+629 SDTALTSVVNETAE

-648 SFEENRHQNSPET
+648 SFEEDRHQNSPET

-677 KNTIHNSSTA
+677 KNTVHNSSTA

-700 APAHSTSKNTNHPT
+700 APARSTSETVNHFT
-714 GAVLPPEPQSN
+714 GTVLSPEPQSK

-741 TANHLTGTLLSPEP
+741 TANHLTGTLLS
-755 QSNAAQREQLIL
+755 
-767 PERSTSETANQLAGA
+767 
-782 VLPPEP
+782 PEP

-831 ILPERSTSETA
+831 ILPERSTSETV

-855 SKAAQREQLTLP
+855 SNAAKTEQLTLP
-867 ERSISET
+867 ERSTSET

-890 AAEPDQLTLPE
+890 AAQ
-901 RSISETANQLAGAVL
+901 
-916 PPEPQSNAAQR
+916 
-927 EQLTIQERS
+927 
-936 TSENANNLTGAVLP
+936 
-950 PEPQSNAV
+950 
-958 QREQLILPER
+958 
-968 STSETANQL
+968 
-977 TGTVLPPEPQS
+977 
-988 NAAQRE
+988 
-994 QLILPERSTSETANQ
+994 
-1009 LTGTVLPPEPQS
+1009 
-1021 NAAKTEQL
+1021 
-1029 ILPERSTSE
+1029 
-1038 TANHLTG
+1038 
-1045 TLLSPEPQS
+1045 
-1054 KAAQRK
+1054 
-1060 QLTLPERSTSE
+1060 
-1071 TANNLT
+1071 
-1077 GAVLP
+1077 
-1082 PEPQSNAAKTE
+1082 TE

-1101 ETQNNERRTAGSYR
+1101 ETKNNERRTAGSYR

-1136 VPVPEIKE
+1136 VPVQEIKE

-1218 LMLVPPTEM
+1218 VMLVPPTEM

-1252 APAETSRTV
+1252 APAENSRTV
-1261 TTNRQVTVNTSV
+1261 TTNRQITVNTSV

>member
-1 MESITAARNISGL
+1 MENITAARNISGL

-56 LFYML
+56 LFYMI

-71 TRVTVN
+71 THVTVN

-124 EMRRVF
+124 EMRSVF
-130 RALTENS
+130 RAFTENS

-209 RLGSASGFTEEQ
+209 RLGAASGFTEEQ
-221 RARILSAVGKTGNR
+221 RARILSSVGKTGNR
-235 PQTDAAQIV
+235 PQTDAAQMV

-254 VEAAELIRREVR
+254 VEAAELIRSEVR

-283 IGAVPGRIAPAG
+283 VGAVPGRIAPAG

-305 ESAAARNGAAR
+305 ESTAARNGAAR

-346 STTQQNVEFRRLSGK
+346 STTQRNVEFRRLSGK

-376 AQYGL
+376 AQYSL
-381 NNPRYQV
+381 NNPRYQA
-388 ERRIPDRIFRENV
+388 ERRIPERIFRENV

-421 GTSEHSEKAKYAGA
+421 GTSEHSEKAQYAGA

-502 KQGLSESGEAHVVPM
+502 KRGLSQSGEARVVPM
-517 NNMDAP
+517 NNTDAP
-523 QDVTQTMALPEPIL
+523 QDVTQTMAFPEPIL

-560 EGRLTSLFSEI
+560 EGRLTSLFSEV

-581 IVLSGSDT
+581 IVLSGSNT

-606 ALRRILSRFSF
+606 ALRRILSRLSF
-617 ETDIYST
+617 ETNIHST
-624 AQHSN
+624 AQHCN
-629 SDTALTSVVNETTE
+629 SDTALTSVVNETAE

-648 SFEENRHQNSPET
+648 SFEEDRHQNSPET

-677 KNTIHNSSTA
+677 KNTVHNSSTA
-687 LTFNNAVQKENEE
+687 LTYNNAVQKENEE

-714 GAVLPPEPQSN
+714 GAVLSPEPQSK

-741 TANHLTGTLLSPEP
+741 TANHLTGTVLSPEP

-814 TVLSPEPQSNA
+814 AVLSPEPQSKAAQREQLTIPERSTSGTVNQFTGTVLSPEPQSNA

-831 ILPERSTSETA
+831 ILPERS
-842 NQLTGAVLPPEPQ
+842 
-855 SKAAQREQLTLP
+855 
-867 ERSISET
+867 I
-874 VNQLTGAVLP
+874 
-884 PEPQSN
+884 
-890 AAEPDQLTLPE
+890 
-901 RSISETANQLAGAVL
+901 
-916 PPEPQSNAAQR
+916 
-927 EQLTIQERS
+927 
-936 TSENANNLTGAVLP
+936 
-950 PEPQSNAV
+950 
-958 QREQLILPER
+958 
-968 STSETANQL
+968 SETANQL

-994 QLILPERSTSETANQ
+994 QLTLPERSTSETANQ
-1009 LTGTVLPPEPQS
+1009 LTGVVLPPESQS

-1038 TANHLTG
+1038 TVN
-1045 TLLSPEPQS
+1045 Q
-1054 KAAQRK
+1054 
-1060 QLTLPERSTSE
+1060 
-1071 TANNLT
+1071 LT

-1082 PEPQSNAAKTE
+1082 PEPQSNAARTE

-1155 ISSEKSVESSDV
+1155 ISSEKSVEPSDV

-1194 RNSLPEQPEK
+1194 RNTLPEQPEK

-1218 LMLVPPTEM
+1218 VMLVPPTEM

-1252 APAETSRTV
+1252 APAENSRTV
-1261 TTNRQVTVNTSV
+1261 TTNRQITVNTSV

>member
-130 RALTENS
+130 RALMENS

-209 RLGSASGFTEEQ
+209 RLGAASGFTEEQ

-235 PQTDAAQIV
+235 PQTDAAQMV

-254 VEAAELIRREVR
+254 VEAAELIRSEVR

-295 RSAAFIAADP
+295 RSAAFNAADP

-346 STTQQNVEFRRLSGK
+346 STTQRNVEFRRLSGK

-376 AQYGL
+376 AQYSL
-381 NNPRYQV
+381 NNPRYQA

-409 AETGKPGGIGIP
+409 AETGKPEGIGIP

-502 KQGLSESGEAHVVPM
+502 KQGLSQSGEARVVPM

-523 QDVTQTMALPEPIL
+523 QDVTQTMALPEPIM
-537 NNFQAEETGANSVS
+537 NNFQAEEAGANSVS

-624 AQHSN
+624 AQHCN
-629 SDTALTSVVNETTE
+629 SDTALTSVVNETAE

-648 SFEENRHQNSPET
+648 SFEEDRHQNSPET

-677 KNTIHNSSTA
+677 KNTVHNSSTA
-687 LTFNNAVQKENEE
+687 LTFNNAVQKENEA
-700 APAHSTSKNTNHPT
+700 APAHSTSETANQLT
-714 GAVLPPEPQSN
+714 GAV
-725 AAQREQL
+725 
-732 ILPERSTSE
+732 
-741 TANHLTGTLLSPEP
+741 LSPEP
-755 QSNAAQREQLIL
+755 QSNAAQTEQLIL
-767 PERSTSETANQLAGA
+767 PERSISETANQLTGT

-803 STSENVNQLTG
+803 STSETVNQLTG
-814 TVLSPEPQSNA
+814 TVLSPEPQSNS

-855 SKAAQREQLTLP
+855 S
-867 ERSISET
+867 
-874 VNQLTGAVLP
+874 
-884 PEPQSN
+884 
-890 AAEPDQLTLPE
+890 
-901 RSISETANQLAGAVL
+901 
-916 PPEPQSNAAQR
+916 NAAQ
-927 EQLTIQERS
+927 
-936 TSENANNLTGAVLP
+936 
-950 PEPQSNAV
+950 
-958 QREQLILPER
+958 
-968 STSETANQL
+968 
-977 TGTVLPPEPQS
+977 
-988 NAAQRE
+988 
-994 QLILPERSTSETANQ
+994 
-1009 LTGTVLPPEPQS
+1009 
-1021 NAAKTEQL
+1021 
-1029 ILPERSTSE
+1029 
-1038 TANHLTG
+1038 
-1045 TLLSPEPQS
+1045 
-1054 KAAQRK
+1054 
-1060 QLTLPERSTSE
+1060 
-1071 TANNLT
+1071 
-1077 GAVLP
+1077 
-1082 PEPQSNAAKTE
+1082 TE

-1101 ETQNNERRTAGSYR
+1101 ETKNNERRTAGSYR

-1155 ISSEKSVESSDV
+1155 ISSEKSVEPSDV

-1194 RNSLPEQPEK
+1194 RNTLPEQPEK
-1204 KPFTF
+1204 KPFKF

-1218 LMLVPPTEM
+1218 VMLVPPTEM

-1252 APAETSRTV
+1252 APAENSRTV
-1261 TTNRQVTVNTSV
+1261 TTNRQITVNTSV

>member
-115 ENVRMIRSA
+115 ENVRMIHSA
-124 EMRRVF
+124 EMRRIF

-381 NNPRYQV
+381 NNPRYQA

-443 MKFYADSPAGRL
+443 MRFYADSPAGRL

-502 KQGLSESGEAHVVPM
+502 KQGLSQSGEARVVPM

-551 LWSSFEKSV
+551 LWSSFEKSF
-560 EGRLTSLFSEI
+560 EGRLTSLFSEV

-581 IVLSGSDT
+581 VVLSGSDT

-732 ILPERSTSE
+732 
-741 TANHLTGTLLSPEP
+741 
-755 QSNAAQREQLIL
+755 
-767 PERSTSETANQLAGA
+767 
-782 VLPPEP
+782 
-788 QSNAAQ
+788 
-794 TEQLTIPER
+794 
-803 STSENVNQLTG
+803 
-814 TVLSPEPQSNA
+814 
-825 AQREQL
+825 
-831 ILPERSTSETA
+831 
-842 NQLTGAVLPPEPQ
+842 
-855 SKAAQREQLTLP
+855 TLP

-968 STSETANQL
+968 STSETANHL
-977 TGTVLPPEPQS
+977 TGAVFPPE
-988 NAAQRE
+988 
-994 QLILPERSTSETANQ
+994 L
-1009 LTGTVLPPEPQS
+1009 QS

-1029 ILPERSTSE
+1029 ILPERSISE

-1045 TLLSPEPQS
+1045 
-1054 KAAQRK
+1054 
-1060 QLTLPERSTSE
+1060 
-1071 TANNLT
+1071 
-1077 GAVLP
+1077 AVLS
-1082 PEPQSNAAKTE
+1082 PEPQSNAARTE

-1155 ISSEKSVESSDV
+1155 ISSEKSVEPSDV

-1194 RNSLPEQPEK
+1194 RNTLPEQPEK
-1204 KPFTF
+1204 KPFKF

-1218 LMLVPPTEM
+1218 VMLVPPTEM

-1252 APAETSRTV
+1252 APAENSRTV
-1261 TTNRQVTVNTSV
+1261 TTNRQITVNTSV

>member
-283 IGAVPGRIAPAG
+283 VGAVPGRIAPAG

-305 ESAAARNGAAR
+305 ESTAARNGAAR

-537 NNFQAEETGANSVS
+537 NNFQAEEAGANSVS

-629 SDTALTSVVNETTE
+629 SDTALTSVVNETAE

-648 SFEENRHQNSPET
+648 SFEEDRHQNSPET

-677 KNTIHNSSTA
+677 KNTVHNSSTA
-687 LTFNNAVQKENEE
+687 LTFNNVVQKENEE

-741 TANHLTGTLLSPEP
+741 TAN
-755 QSNAAQREQLIL
+755 
-767 PERSTSETANQLAGA
+767 QLAGA

-794 TEQLTIPER
+794 TE
-803 STSENVNQLTG
+803 
-814 TVLSPEPQSNA
+814 
-825 AQREQL
+825 
-831 ILPERSTSETA
+831 
-842 NQLTGAVLPPEPQ
+842 
-855 SKAAQREQLTLP
+855 
-867 ERSISET
+867 
-874 VNQLTGAVLP
+874 
-884 PEPQSN
+884 
-890 AAEPDQLTLPE
+890 
-901 RSISETANQLAGAVL
+901 
-916 PPEPQSNAAQR
+916 
-927 EQLTIQERS
+927 
-936 TSENANNLTGAVLP
+936 
-950 PEPQSNAV
+950 
-958 QREQLILPER
+958 
-968 STSETANQL
+968 
-977 TGTVLPPEPQS
+977 
-988 NAAQRE
+988 
-994 QLILPERSTSETANQ
+994 
-1009 LTGTVLPPEPQS
+1009 
-1021 NAAKTEQL
+1021 
-1029 ILPERSTSE
+1029 
-1038 TANHLTG
+1038 
-1045 TLLSPEPQS
+1045 
-1054 KAAQRK
+1054 
-1060 QLTLPERSTSE
+1060 
-1071 TANNLT
+1071 
-1077 GAVLP
+1077 
-1082 PEPQSNAAKTE
+1082 

-1101 ETQNNERRTAGSYR
+1101 EIQNNERRTAGSYR

-1155 ISSEKSVESSDV
+1155 ISSEKSVEPSDV

-1194 RNSLPEQPEK
+1194 RNTLPEQPEK

-1218 LMLVPPTEM
+1218 VMLVPPTEM

-1252 APAETSRTV
+1252 APAENSRTV
-1261 TTNRQVTVNTSV
+1261 TTNRQITVNTSV

>member
-124 EMRRVF
+124 EMRRIF

-235 PQTDAAQIV
+235 PQTDAAQMV

-254 VEAAELIRREVR
+254 AEAAELIRSEVR

-283 IGAVPGRIAPAG
+283 IGAVPGRIAPVG
-295 RSAAFIAADP
+295 RSAAFLAADP

-346 STTQQNVEFRRLSGK
+346 STTQRNVEFRRLSGK

-376 AQYGL
+376 AQYSL
-381 NNPRYQV
+381 NNPRYQA
-388 ERRIPDRIFRENV
+388 ERRIPERIFRENV

-409 AETGKPGGIGIP
+409 AETGKPGRIGIP

-443 MKFYADSPAGRL
+443 MRFYADSPAGRL

-502 KQGLSESGEAHVVPM
+502 KRGLSQSGEARVVPM
-517 NNMDAP
+517 NNTDAP
-523 QDVTQTMALPEPIL
+523 QDVTQTMAFPEPIL

-581 IVLSGSDT
+581 VVLSGSDT

-629 SDTALTSVVNETTE
+629 SDTALTSVVNETAE

-648 SFEENRHQNSPET
+648 SFEENLHQNSPET
-661 HIYQDYS
+661 HNYQDYS
-668 FRETSGFSE
+668 LRETSGFSE
-677 KNTIHNSSTA
+677 KNTVHNSSTA

-700 APAHSTSKNTNHPT
+700 ALAHSTSKNTNHPT
-714 GAVLPPEPQSN
+714 GAVLS
-725 AAQREQL
+725 
-732 ILPERSTSE
+732 
-741 TANHLTGTLLSPEP
+741 
-755 QSNAAQREQLIL
+755 
-767 PERSTSETANQLAGA
+767 
-782 VLPPEP
+782 
-788 QSNAAQ
+788 
-794 TEQLTIPER
+794 
-803 STSENVNQLTG
+803 
-814 TVLSPEPQSNA
+814 
-825 AQREQL
+825 
-831 ILPERSTSETA
+831 
-842 NQLTGAVLPPEPQ
+842 PEPQ
-855 SKAAQREQLTLP
+855 SKAAQREQLTIP
-867 ERSISET
+867 ERSTSGT
-874 VNQLTGAVLP
+874 VNQFTGAVLS

-890 AAEPDQLTLPE
+890 AAQTEQLILPE
-901 RSISETANQLAGAVL
+901 RSISETANQL
-916 PPEPQSNAAQR
+916 
-927 EQLTIQERS
+927 
-936 TSENANNLTGAVLP
+936 TGA
-950 PEPQSNAV
+950 
-958 QREQLILPER
+958 
-968 STSETANQL
+968 
-977 TGTVLPPEPQS
+977 VLPPEPQS

-1009 LTGTVLPPEPQS
+1009 LTGTVLTPEPQS

-1029 ILPERSTSE
+1029 ILPERSISE
-1038 TANHLTG
+1038 TAN
-1045 TLLSPEPQS
+1045 Q
-1054 KAAQRK
+1054 
-1060 QLTLPERSTSE
+1060 
-1071 TANNLT
+1071 LT
-1077 GAVLP
+1077 GAVLS
-1082 PEPQSNAAKTE
+1082 PEPQSNAARTE

-1155 ISSEKSVESSDV
+1155 ISSEKSVEPSDV

-1194 RNSLPEQPEK
+1194 RNTLPEQPEK

-1218 LMLVPPTEM
+1218 VMLVPPTEM

-1252 APAETSRTV
+1252 APAENSRTV
-1261 TTNRQVTVNTSV
+1261 TTNRQITVNTSV

-1287 LTDKVYERIENR
+1287 LTDKVYERIETR

>member
-27 VPMSVSGDFADEVGN
+27 VPMSVSEDFADEVGN

-346 STTQQNVEFRRLSGK
+346 STTQRNVEFRRLSGK

-376 AQYGL
+376 AQYSL
-381 NNPRYQV
+381 NNPRYQA
-388 ERRIPDRIFRENV
+388 ERRIPERIFRENV

-409 AETGKPGGIGIP
+409 AETGKPGRIGIP

-443 MKFYADSPAGRL
+443 MRFYADSPAGRL

-502 KQGLSESGEAHVVPM
+502 KRGLSQSGEARVVPM
-517 NNMDAP
+517 NNTDAP
-523 QDVTQTMALPEPIL
+523 QDVTQTMAFPEPIL

-581 IVLSGSDT
+581 VVLSGSDT

-595 TVQNQVCITAP
+595 TVQSQVCITAP

-629 SDTALTSVVNETTE
+629 SDTALTSVVNETAE

-648 SFEENRHQNSPET
+648 SFEEDRHQNSPET

-677 KNTIHNSSTA
+677 KNTVHNSSTA

-714 GAVLPPEPQSN
+714 GAVLS
-725 AAQREQL
+725 
-732 ILPERSTSE
+732 S
-741 TANHLTGTLLSPEP
+741 
-755 QSNAAQREQLIL
+755 
-767 PERSTSETANQLAGA
+767 
-782 VLPPEP
+782 
-788 QSNAAQ
+788 
-794 TEQLTIPER
+794 
-803 STSENVNQLTG
+803 
-814 TVLSPEPQSNA
+814 
-825 AQREQL
+825 
-831 ILPERSTSETA
+831 
-842 NQLTGAVLPPEPQ
+842 
-855 SKAAQREQLTLP
+855 
-867 ERSISET
+867 
-874 VNQLTGAVLP
+874 
-884 PEPQSN
+884 
-890 AAEPDQLTLPE
+890 
-901 RSISETANQLAGAVL
+901 
-916 PPEPQSNAAQR
+916 
-927 EQLTIQERS
+927 
-936 TSENANNLTGAVLP
+936 
-950 PEPQSNAV
+950 
-958 QREQLILPER
+958 
-968 STSETANQL
+968 
-977 TGTVLPPEPQS
+977 EPQS

-1021 NAAKTEQL
+1021 NAAQREQL
-1029 ILPERSTSE
+1029 TIPERSTSE

-1054 KAAQRK
+1054 NAAEPDQLKHPERSTSETANQLAGAVLPPESQSNAAQREQLILPERSTSETVN
-1060 QLTLPERSTSE
+1060 QLTGTVLPPEPQSNAVQREQLILPERSTSE
-1071 TANNLT
+1071 TANHLTGAVFPPEPQSKAAQRDQLILPERSISETANQLTGTVLPPEPQSNAAQREHLTIQELSTSETANHLTGAVLSPEPQSNAAEPDQLILPERSTSETANHLT

-1082 PEPQSNAAKTE
+1082 PEPQSDAAQTE

-1155 ISSEKSVESSDV
+1155 ISSEKSVEPSDV

-1194 RNSLPEQPEK
+1194 RNTLPEQPEK

-1218 LMLVPPTEM
+1218 VMLVPPTEM

-1252 APAETSRTV
+1252 APAESSRTV

-1287 LTDKVYERIENR
+1287 LTDKVYERIETR

>member
-105 FPENIRRASQ
+105 FPENIRRVSQ

-209 RLGSASGFTEEQ
+209 RLGAASGFTEEQ

-254 VEAAELIRREVR
+254 VEAAELIRSEVR

-283 IGAVPGRIAPAG
+283 IGAVPGRIVPAG
-295 RSAAFIAADP
+295 RTSAFIAADP

-331 LSGTGSDDSAGKTDS
+331 LSGAGSDDSAGKTDS
-346 STTQQNVEFRRLSGK
+346 STTQRNVEFRRLSGK

-376 AQYGL
+376 AQYSL
-381 NNPRYQV
+381 NNPRYQA

-409 AETGKPGGIGIP
+409 AETGKPEGIGIP

-502 KQGLSESGEAHVVPM
+502 KQGLSQSGEARVVPM

-523 QDVTQTMALPEPIL
+523 QDVTQTMALPEPIM
-537 NNFQAEETGANSVS
+537 NNFQAEEAGANSVS

-624 AQHSN
+624 AQHCN
-629 SDTALTSVVNETTE
+629 SDTALTSVVNETAE

-648 SFEENRHQNSPET
+648 SFEEDRHQNSPET

-677 KNTIHNSSTA
+677 KNTVHNSSTA
-687 LTFNNAVQKENEE
+687 LTFNNAVQKENEA
-700 APAHSTSKNTNHPT
+700 APAHSTSETANQLT
-714 GAVLPPEPQSN
+714 GAV
-725 AAQREQL
+725 
-732 ILPERSTSE
+732 
-741 TANHLTGTLLSPEP
+741 LSPEP
-755 QSNAAQREQLIL
+755 QSNAAQTEQLIL
-767 PERSTSETANQLAGA
+767 PERSISETANQLTGT

-803 STSENVNQLTG
+803 STSETVNQLTG
-814 TVLSPEPQSNA
+814 TVLSPEPQSNS

-855 SKAAQREQLTLP
+855 S
-867 ERSISET
+867 
-874 VNQLTGAVLP
+874 
-884 PEPQSN
+884 
-890 AAEPDQLTLPE
+890 
-901 RSISETANQLAGAVL
+901 
-916 PPEPQSNAAQR
+916 NAAQ
-927 EQLTIQERS
+927 
-936 TSENANNLTGAVLP
+936 
-950 PEPQSNAV
+950 
-958 QREQLILPER
+958 
-968 STSETANQL
+968 
-977 TGTVLPPEPQS
+977 
-988 NAAQRE
+988 
-994 QLILPERSTSETANQ
+994 
-1009 LTGTVLPPEPQS
+1009 
-1021 NAAKTEQL
+1021 
-1029 ILPERSTSE
+1029 
-1038 TANHLTG
+1038 
-1045 TLLSPEPQS
+1045 
-1054 KAAQRK
+1054 
-1060 QLTLPERSTSE
+1060 
-1071 TANNLT
+1071 
-1077 GAVLP
+1077 
-1082 PEPQSNAAKTE
+1082 TE

-1101 ETQNNERRTAGSYR
+1101 ETKNNERRTAGSYR

-1155 ISSEKSVESSDV
+1155 ISSEKSVEPSDV

-1194 RNSLPEQPEK
+1194 RNTLPEQPEK
-1204 KPFTF
+1204 KPFKF

-1218 LMLVPPTEM
+1218 VMLVPPTEM

-1252 APAETSRTV
+1252 APAENSRTV
-1261 TTNRQVTVNTSV
+1261 TTNRQITVNTSV

>member
-209 RLGSASGFTEEQ
+209 RLGAASGFTEEQ

-235 PQTDAAQIV
+235 PQTDAAQMV

-254 VEAAELIRREVR
+254 VEAAELIRSEVR

-295 RSAAFIAADP
+295 RSAAFLAADP

-346 STTQQNVEFRRLSGK
+346 STTQRNVEFRRLSGK

-376 AQYGL
+376 AQYSL
-381 NNPRYQV
+381 NNPRYQA
-388 ERRIPDRIFRENV
+388 ERKIPERIFRENV
-401 LGKAVSAN
+401 LGKTVSAN
-409 AETGKPGGIGIP
+409 AETGKPGEIGIP

-443 MKFYADSPAGRL
+443 MRFYADSPAGRL

-481 PVSELLAGARLNAGA
+481 PVSELLTGAQLNAGA

-537 NNFQAEETGANSVS
+537 NNFQAEEAGANSVS

-629 SDTALTSVVNETTE
+629 SDTALTSVVNETAE

-648 SFEENRHQNSPET
+648 SFEEDRHQNSPET

-677 KNTIHNSSTA
+677 KNTVHNSSTA

-732 ILPERSTSE
+732 TLPERSTSETANQLTGVVLSPEPQSNAAQREQLTLPERSISE

-755 QSNAAQREQLIL
+755 QSNAAQREQL
-767 PERSTSETANQLAGA
+767 
-782 VLPPEP
+782 
-788 QSNAAQ
+788 
-794 TEQLTIPER
+794 
-803 STSENVNQLTG
+803 
-814 TVLSPEPQSNA
+814 
-825 AQREQL
+825 
-831 ILPERSTSETA
+831 
-842 NQLTGAVLPPEPQ
+842 
-855 SKAAQREQLTLP
+855 TLP
-867 ERSISET
+867 
-874 VNQLTGAVLP
+874 
-884 PEPQSN
+884 
-890 AAEPDQLTLPE
+890 D
-901 RSISETANQLAGAVL
+901 RSISETANHLTGAVL

-927 EQLTIQERS
+927 EQLTI
-936 TSENANNLTGAVLP
+936 
-950 PEPQSNAV
+950 PEP
-958 QREQLILPER
+958 
-968 STSETANQL
+968 STSETVNQP

-994 QLILPERSTSETANQ
+994 QLILPERSTSETAN
-1009 LTGTVLPPEPQS
+1009 
-1021 NAAKTEQL
+1021 
-1029 ILPERSTSE
+1029 
-1038 TANHLTG
+1038 H
-1045 TLLSPEPQS
+1045 
-1054 KAAQRK
+1054 
-1060 QLTLPERSTSE
+1060 
-1071 TANNLT
+1071 LT

-1082 PEPQSNAAKTE
+1082 PEPQSNAAQMERLTIPEHSTSETANHPTGAVLPPEPQSNAAQREQLTIPERSTSETANHPTGAVLPPESQSNSAQREQLTIPEHSTSETANHLTGAVLPPEPQSNAAQREQLTLLERSTSETANQLTGAVLPPEPQSNAAQRERLTILERSTSETANHPTGAVLPPEPQSNVAQTE

-1101 ETQNNERRTAGSYR
+1101 ETQSKERRTAGSYR
-1115 DRLDNKTLS
+1115 DRLDKETLS
-1124 VIDQLIAETRQP
+1124 VIDQLIAESRQS
-1136 VPVPEIKE
+1136 VHAPEVKK
-1144 AIPEPEPELNY
+1144 AAPEPEPELNY
-1155 ISSEKSVESSDV
+1155 ISSEKSVEPSDV

-1218 LMLVPPTEM
+1218 VMLVPPTEM

-1252 APAETSRTV
+1252 APAESSRTV

>member
-71 TRVTVN
+71 THVTVN

-159 LQTVCRALAA
+159 LQTVCRALGA

-184 RRIFER
+184 RRIFEH

-209 RLGSASGFTEEQ
+209 RLGAASGFTEEQ
-221 RARILSAVGKTGNR
+221 RAHILSAVGRTGNR
-235 PQTDAAQIV
+235 PQTDAAQMV

-254 VEAAELIRREVR
+254 VEAAELIRSEVR

-295 RSAAFIAADP
+295 RSAAFLAADP

-346 STTQQNVEFRRLSGK
+346 STTQRNVEFRRLSGK

-376 AQYGL
+376 AQYSL
-381 NNPRYQV
+381 NNPRYQA
-388 ERRIPDRIFRENV
+388 ERRIPERIFRENV

-435 LNPASEIT
+435 LNPASEIA

-502 KQGLSESGEAHVVPM
+502 KQGLSQSGEARVVPM

-537 NNFQAEETGANSVS
+537 NNFQQAEEAGANSVS

-571 SRNVNFGGRT
+571 SRNVNTGGRT

-629 SDTALTSVVNETTE
+629 SDTALTSVVNETAE

-648 SFEENRHQNSPET
+648 SFEEDRHQNSPET

-677 KNTIHNSSTA
+677 KNTVHNSSTA
-687 LTFNNAVQKENEE
+687 LTFNNVVQKENEE

-714 GAVLPPEPQSN
+714 GAVL
-725 AAQREQL
+725 
-732 ILPERSTSE
+732 
-741 TANHLTGTLLSPEP
+741 SPEP
-755 QSNAAQREQLIL
+755 QSNAAQREQLTL
-767 PERSTSETANQLAGA
+767 PERSTSET
-782 VLPPEP
+782 V
-788 QSNAAQ
+788 
-794 TEQLTIPER
+794 
-803 STSENVNQLTG
+803 
-814 TVLSPEPQSNA
+814 
-825 AQREQL
+825 
-831 ILPERSTSETA
+831 

-855 SKAAQREQLTLP
+855 SNAAEPDQLTLP
-867 ERSISET
+867 ERSTSET

-968 STSETANQL
+968 STSETVNQLTGAVLSPEPQSKAAQRDQLILPERSISETANQL

-994 QLILPERSTSETANQ
+994 HLTIQELSTSETANH
-1009 LTGTVLPPEPQS
+1009 LTGAVLSPEPQS
-1021 NAAKTEQL
+1021 NAAEPDQL

-1045 TLLSPEPQS
+1045 
-1054 KAAQRK
+1054 
-1060 QLTLPERSTSE
+1060 
-1071 TANNLT
+1071 
-1077 GAVLP
+1077 AVLP
-1082 PEPQSNAAKTE
+1082 PEPQSDAAQTE

-1155 ISSEKSVESSDV
+1155 ISSEKSVEPSDV

-1218 LMLVPPTEM
+1218 VMLVPPTEM

-1252 APAETSRTV
+1252 APAESSRTV
-1261 TTNRQVTVNTSV
+1261 TTNRQITVNTSV
-1273 DGGISSLTRDEISR
+1273 DGGISSLTRDEVSR

>member
-27 VPMSVSGDFADEVGN
+27 VPMSVSEDFADEVGN

-346 STTQQNVEFRRLSGK
+346 STTQRNVEFRRLSGK

-376 AQYGL
+376 AQYSL
-381 NNPRYQV
+381 NNPRYQA

-502 KQGLSESGEAHVVPM
+502 KQGLSESGEARVVPM
-517 NNMDAP
+517 NNTDAP
-523 QDVTQTMALPEPIL
+523 QDVTQTMAFPEPIL

-581 IVLSGSDT
+581 VVLSGSDT
-589 HSESMR
+589 HSKSMR

-629 SDTALTSVVNETTE
+629 SDTTLTSVVSETAE

-677 KNTIHNSSTA
+677 KNTVYNSSTA

-714 GAVLPPEPQSN
+714 GAVLSPEPQSNAVQREQLTLPERSTSETANQLTGTVLPPEPQSNAAQREQLTIQERSTSETANHLTGTVLPPEPQSNAAKTEQLTLPERSTSETANQLTGAVLTPEPQSN

-741 TANHLTGTLLSPEP
+741 TANHLTGAVLPPEP
-755 QSNAAQREQLIL
+755 QSNAAQMERLTI
-767 PERSTSETANQLAGA
+767 PEHSTSETANHLTGA

-794 TEQLTIPER
+794 REQLTLLER
-803 STSENVNQLTG
+803 STSETANQLTG
-814 TVLSPEPQSNA
+814 AVLPPEPQSNA

-855 SKAAQREQLTLP
+855 SNAAQRERLTIL
-867 ERSISET
+867 ERSTSET
-874 VNQLTGAVLP
+874 ANHPTGAVLP

-890 AAEPDQLTLPE
+890 
-901 RSISETANQLAGAVL
+901 V
-916 PPEPQSNAAQR
+916 AQ
-927 EQLTIQERS
+927 
-936 TSENANNLTGAVLP
+936 
-950 PEPQSNAV
+950 
-958 QREQLILPER
+958 
-968 STSETANQL
+968 
-977 TGTVLPPEPQS
+977 
-988 NAAQRE
+988 
-994 QLILPERSTSETANQ
+994 
-1009 LTGTVLPPEPQS
+1009 
-1021 NAAKTEQL
+1021 
-1029 ILPERSTSE
+1029 
-1038 TANHLTG
+1038 
-1045 TLLSPEPQS
+1045 
-1054 KAAQRK
+1054 
-1060 QLTLPERSTSE
+1060 
-1071 TANNLT
+1071 
-1077 GAVLP
+1077 
-1082 PEPQSNAAKTE
+1082 TE

-1101 ETQNNERRTAGSYR
+1101 ETQSKERRTAGSYR
-1115 DRLDNKTLS
+1115 DRLDKETLS
-1124 VIDQLIAETRQP
+1124 VIDQLIAESRQS
-1136 VPVPEIKE
+1136 VHAPEVKK
-1144 AIPEPEPELNY
+1144 AAPEPEPELNY
-1155 ISSEKSVESSDV
+1155 ISSEKSVEPSDV

-1218 LMLVPPTEM
+1218 VMLVPPTEM

-1252 APAETSRTV
+1252 APAESSRTV
-1261 TTNRQVTVNTSV
+1261 TTNRQITVNTSV

>member
-124 EMRRVF
+124 EMRSVF

-209 RLGSASGFTEEQ
+209 RLGAASGFTEEQ

-235 PQTDAAQIV
+235 PQTDAAQMV

-254 VEAAELIRREVR
+254 VEAAELIRSEVR

-277 ESIREM
+277 ESFREM

-295 RSAAFIAADP
+295 RTAAFIAADP
-305 ESAAARNGAAR
+305 ESTAARNGAAR

-537 NNFQAEETGANSVS
+537 NNFQAEEAGANSVS

-629 SDTALTSVVNETTE
+629 SDTALTSVVSETAE

-677 KNTIHNSSTA
+677 KNTVYNSSTA

-714 GAVLPPEPQSN
+714 GALLSPEPQSN
-725 AAQREQL
+725 AAQTEQL

-741 TANHLTGTLLSPEP
+741 TVNHLTGT
-755 QSNAAQREQLIL
+755 
-767 PERSTSETANQLAGA
+767 
-782 VLPPEP
+782 
-788 QSNAAQ
+788 
-794 TEQLTIPER
+794 
-803 STSENVNQLTG
+803 
-814 TVLSPEPQSNA
+814 
-825 AQREQL
+825 
-831 ILPERSTSETA
+831 
-842 NQLTGAVLPPEPQ
+842 
-855 SKAAQREQLTLP
+855 
-867 ERSISET
+867 
-874 VNQLTGAVLP
+874 
-884 PEPQSN
+884 
-890 AAEPDQLTLPE
+890 
-901 RSISETANQLAGAVL
+901 
-916 PPEPQSNAAQR
+916 
-927 EQLTIQERS
+927 
-936 TSENANNLTGAVLP
+936 VLP

-968 STSETANQL
+968 STSETVNQ
-977 TGTVLPPEPQS
+977 
-988 NAAQRE
+988 
-994 QLILPERSTSETANQ
+994 
-1009 LTGTVLPPEPQS
+1009 
-1021 NAAKTEQL
+1021 
-1029 ILPERSTSE
+1029 
-1038 TANHLTG
+1038 
-1045 TLLSPEPQS
+1045 
-1054 KAAQRK
+1054 
-1060 QLTLPERSTSE
+1060 
-1071 TANNLT
+1071 LT

-1082 PEPQSNAAKTE
+1082 PEPQSDAARTE

-1101 ETQNNERRTAGSYR
+1101 ETQNNERRAAGSYR

-1155 ISSEKSVESSDV
+1155 ISSEKSVEPSDV

-1218 LMLVPPTEM
+1218 VMLVPPTEM

-1252 APAETSRTV
+1252 APAENSRTV

>member
-61 EQPQTAPVSN
+61 EQPQTAQVNN

-209 RLGSASGFTEEQ
+209 RLGAASGFTEEQ
-221 RARILSAVGKTGNR
+221 RARILSAVGRTGNR
-235 PQTDAAQIV
+235 PQTDAAQMV

-254 VEAAELIRREVR
+254 AEAAELIRSEVR

-283 IGAVPGRIAPAG
+283 IGAVPGRIVPAG
-295 RSAAFIAADP
+295 RSAAFIAADS
-305 ESAAARNGAAR
+305 ESAAARNGVAR

-346 STTQQNVEFRRLSGK
+346 STTQRNVEFRRLSGK

-376 AQYGL
+376 AQYSL
-381 NNPRYQV
+381 NNPRYQA

-401 LGKAVSAN
+401 LGKAVSAK

-421 GTSEHSEKAKYAGA
+421 GTAEHSEKAKYAGA

-443 MKFYADSPAGRL
+443 MRFYADSPAGRL

-468 RRGISEYSRQFEI
+468 RCGISEYSRQFEI

-502 KQGLSESGEAHVVPM
+502 KQGLSKSGEARVVPM

-523 QDVTQTMALPEPIL
+523 QNVTQTMALPEPIL
-537 NNFQAEETGANSVS
+537 NNFQAEENGANSVS
-551 LWSSFEKSV
+551 LWSSFEKSF

-581 IVLSGSDT
+581 AVLSGSDT

-595 TVQNQVCITAP
+595 AVQNQVCITAP
-606 ALRRILSRFSF
+606 ALRRILSRLSF
-617 ETDIYST
+617 ETNIYST

-629 SDTALTSVVNETTE
+629 SDTALTSVVNETAE

-677 KNTIHNSSTA
+677 KNTVYNSSTA

-714 GAVLPPEPQSN
+714 GAVLS
-725 AAQREQL
+725 
-732 ILPERSTSE
+732 
-741 TANHLTGTLLSPEP
+741 
-755 QSNAAQREQLIL
+755 
-767 PERSTSETANQLAGA
+767 
-782 VLPPEP
+782 
-788 QSNAAQ
+788 
-794 TEQLTIPER
+794 
-803 STSENVNQLTG
+803 
-814 TVLSPEPQSNA
+814 
-825 AQREQL
+825 
-831 ILPERSTSETA
+831 
-842 NQLTGAVLPPEPQ
+842 
-855 SKAAQREQLTLP
+855 
-867 ERSISET
+867 
-874 VNQLTGAVLP
+874 
-884 PEPQSN
+884 
-890 AAEPDQLTLPE
+890 
-901 RSISETANQLAGAVL
+901 
-916 PPEPQSNAAQR
+916 
-927 EQLTIQERS
+927 
-936 TSENANNLTGAVLP
+936 

-958 QREQLILPER
+958 QREQLTLPER

-994 QLILPERSTSETANQ
+994 QLTIQERSTSETANH

-1029 ILPERSTSE
+1029 TLPERSISETANQLTGVVLPPEPQSNAAQREQLTIPERSTSE
-1038 TANHLTG
+1038 TANH
-1045 TLLSPEPQS
+1045 
-1054 KAAQRK
+1054 
-1060 QLTLPERSTSE
+1060 
-1071 TANNLT
+1071 LT

-1082 PEPQSNAAKTE
+1082 PEPQSNAAQTG

-1101 ETQNNERRTAGSYR
+1101 ETKNNERRTAGSYR

-1155 ISSEKSVESSDV
+1155 ISSEKSVEPRDV

-1194 RNSLPEQPEK
+1194 RNTLPEQPEK

-1218 LMLVPPTEM
+1218 VMLVPPTEM

-1252 APAETSRTV
+1252 APAENSRTV

>member
-209 RLGSASGFTEEQ
+209 RLGAASGFTEEQ
-221 RARILSAVGKTGNR
+221 RARILSSVGKTGNR
-235 PQTDAAQIV
+235 PQTDAAQMV

-254 VEAAELIRREVR
+254 VEAAELIRSEVR

-283 IGAVPGRIAPAG
+283 VGAVPGRIAPAG

-443 MKFYADSPAGRL
+443 MRFYADSPAGRL

-537 NNFQAEETGANSVS
+537 NNFQAEEAGANSVS

-629 SDTALTSVVNETTE
+629 SDTALTSVVNETAE

-648 SFEENRHQNSPET
+648 SFEEDRHQNSPET

-677 KNTIHNSSTA
+677 KNTVHNSSTA

-700 APAHSTSKNTNHPT
+700 APA
-714 GAVLPPEPQSN
+714 
-725 AAQREQL
+725 
-732 ILPERSTSE
+732 RSTSE
-741 TANHLTGTLLSPEP
+741 TVNHF
-755 QSNAAQREQLIL
+755 
-767 PERSTSETANQLAGA
+767 
-782 VLPPEP
+782 
-788 QSNAAQ
+788 
-794 TEQLTIPER
+794 
-803 STSENVNQLTG
+803 TG
-814 TVLSPEPQSNA
+814 TVLS
-825 AQREQL
+825 
-831 ILPERSTSETA
+831 
-842 NQLTGAVLPPEPQ
+842 
-855 SKAAQREQLTLP
+855 
-867 ERSISET
+867 
-874 VNQLTGAVLP
+874 
-884 PEPQSN
+884 
-890 AAEPDQLTLPE
+890 
-901 RSISETANQLAGAVL
+901 
-916 PPEPQSNAAQR
+916 
-927 EQLTIQERS
+927 
-936 TSENANNLTGAVLP
+936 

-988 NAAQRE
+988 NAAQTEQLILPERSISETANQLTGTVLSPEPQSNAAQTEQLILPERSISETANQLTGAVLPPETQSNAAQRDQLTLPERSTSETANHLTGAVLSPEPQSNAAQTEQLILTERSISETANQLTGAVLPPEPQSNAAQRE

-1009 LTGTVLPPEPQS
+1009 LTGALLSPEPQSNAAQREQLTIPERSTSETANQLTGVVLPPEPQS
-1021 NAAKTEQL
+1021 NAA
-1029 ILPERSTSE
+1029 R
-1038 TANHLTG
+1038 
-1045 TLLSPEPQS
+1045 
-1054 KAAQRK
+1054 
-1060 QLTLPERSTSE
+1060 
-1071 TANNLT
+1071 
-1077 GAVLP
+1077 
-1082 PEPQSNAAKTE
+1082 TE

-1155 ISSEKSVESSDV
+1155 ISSEKSVEPSDV

-1194 RNSLPEQPEK
+1194 RNTLPEQPEK
-1204 KPFTF
+1204 KPFKF

-1218 LMLVPPTEM
+1218 VMLVPPTEM

-1252 APAETSRTV
+1252 APAENSRTV
-1261 TTNRQVTVNTSV
+1261 TTNRQITVNTSV

>member
-56 LFYML
+56 LFYMI

-71 TRVTVN
+71 THVTVK

-209 RLGSASGFTEEQ
+209 RLGAASGFTEEQ

-235 PQTDAAQIV
+235 PQTDAAQMVI
-244 VQLAERGKSA
+244 QLAERGKSA

-537 NNFQAEETGANSVS
+537 NNFQAEEAGANSVS

-629 SDTALTSVVNETTE
+629 SDTALTSVVNETAE

-648 SFEENRHQNSPET
+648 SFEEDRHQNSPET

-677 KNTIHNSSTA
+677 KNIVHNSSTA

-700 APAHSTSKNTNHPT
+700 AP
-714 GAVLPPEPQSN
+714 
-725 AAQREQL
+725 
-732 ILPERSTSE
+732 
-741 TANHLTGTLLSPEP
+741 
-755 QSNAAQREQLIL
+755 
-767 PERSTSETANQLAGA
+767 ERSTSETANQLTG
-782 VLPPEP
+782 VVFSPEP

-794 TEQLTIPER
+794 TEQLI
-803 STSENVNQLTG
+803 
-814 TVLSPEPQSNA
+814 
-825 AQREQL
+825 
-831 ILPERSTSETA
+831 
-842 NQLTGAVLPPEPQ
+842 
-855 SKAAQREQLTLP
+855 
-867 ERSISET
+867 
-874 VNQLTGAVLP
+874 
-884 PEPQSN
+884 
-890 AAEPDQLTLPE
+890 LPE
-901 RSISETANQLAGAVL
+901 RSISETANQL
-916 PPEPQSNAAQR
+916 
-927 EQLTIQERS
+927 
-936 TSENANNLTGAVLP
+936 TGA
-950 PEPQSNAV
+950 
-958 QREQLILPER
+958 
-968 STSETANQL
+968 
-977 TGTVLPPEPQS
+977 VLPPEPQS

-1009 LTGTVLPPEPQS
+1009 LTGTVLTPEPQS

-1029 ILPERSTSE
+1029 ILPERSISE
-1038 TANHLTG
+1038 TANQLTG
-1045 TLLSPEPQS
+1045 TVLPPEPQS
-1054 KAAQRK
+1054 NAAQRE

-1071 TANNLT
+1071 TANHLTGAVFPPELQSNAAKTEQLILPERSISETANHLT
-1077 GAVLP
+1077 GAVLS
-1082 PEPQSNAAKTE
+1082 PEPQSNAARTE

-1155 ISSEKSVESSDV
+1155 ISSEKSVEPSDV

-1194 RNSLPEQPEK
+1194 RNTLPEQPEK

-1218 LMLVPPTEM
+1218 VMLVPPTEM

-1252 APAETSRTV
+1252 APAENSRTV
-1261 TTNRQVTVNTSV
+1261 TTNRQITVNTSV

-1287 LTDKVYERIENR
+1287 LTDKVYERIETR

>member
-1 MESITAARNISGL
+1 MENITAARNISGL

-56 LFYML
+56 LFYMI

-71 TRVTVN
+71 THVTVN

-124 EMRRVF
+124 EMRSVF
-130 RALTENS
+130 RAFTENS

-199 PESPAAVEIS
+199 PESPVAVEIS
-209 RLGSASGFTEEQ
+209 RLGAASGFTEEQ
-221 RARILSAVGKTGNR
+221 RARILSAVGRTGNR
-235 PQTDAAQIV
+235 PQTDAAQMV

-254 VEAAELIRREVR
+254 VEAAELIRSEVR

-283 IGAVPGRIAPAG
+283 VGAVPGRIAPAG

-305 ESAAARNGAAR
+305 ESTAARNGAAR

-537 NNFQAEETGANSVS
+537 NNFQAEEAGANSVS

-629 SDTALTSVVNETTE
+629 SDTALTSVVNETAE

-648 SFEENRHQNSPET
+648 SFEEDRHQNSPET

-668 FRETSGFSE
+668 FWETSGFSE
-677 KNTIHNSSTA
+677 KNTVHNSSTA

-700 APAHSTSKNTNHPT
+700 APARSTSETVNHFT
-714 GAVLPPEPQSN
+714 GTVLSLEPQSN
-725 AAQREQL
+725 AAQREHLTIQEL
-732 ILPERSTSE
+732 STSE
-741 TANHLTGTLLSPEP
+741 TANHLTG
-755 QSNAAQREQLIL
+755 A
-767 PERSTSETANQLAGA
+767 
-782 VLPPEP
+782 
-788 QSNAAQ
+788 
-794 TEQLTIPER
+794 
-803 STSENVNQLTG
+803 
-814 TVLSPEPQSNA
+814 VLSPEPQSNA
-825 AQREQL
+825 AR
-831 ILPERSTSETA
+831 
-842 NQLTGAVLPPEPQ
+842 
-855 SKAAQREQLTLP
+855 
-867 ERSISET
+867 
-874 VNQLTGAVLP
+874 
-884 PEPQSN
+884 
-890 AAEPDQLTLPE
+890 
-901 RSISETANQLAGAVL
+901 
-916 PPEPQSNAAQR
+916 
-927 EQLTIQERS
+927 
-936 TSENANNLTGAVLP
+936 
-950 PEPQSNAV
+950 
-958 QREQLILPER
+958 
-968 STSETANQL
+968 
-977 TGTVLPPEPQS
+977 
-988 NAAQRE
+988 
-994 QLILPERSTSETANQ
+994 
-1009 LTGTVLPPEPQS
+1009 
-1021 NAAKTEQL
+1021 
-1029 ILPERSTSE
+1029 
-1038 TANHLTG
+1038 
-1045 TLLSPEPQS
+1045 
-1054 KAAQRK
+1054 
-1060 QLTLPERSTSE
+1060 
-1071 TANNLT
+1071 
-1077 GAVLP
+1077 
-1082 PEPQSNAAKTE
+1082 TE

-1155 ISSEKSVESSDV
+1155 ISSEKSVEPIDV

-1194 RNSLPEQPEK
+1194 RNTLPEQPEK

-1218 LMLVPPTEM
+1218 VMLVPPTEM

-1252 APAETSRTV
+1252 APAENSRTV
-1261 TTNRQVTVNTSV
+1261 TTNRQITVNTSV

>member
-124 EMRRVF
+124 EMRRIF

-295 RSAAFIAADP
+295 RSVAFIAADP

-376 AQYGL
+376 AQYSL
-381 NNPRYQV
+381 NNPRYQA
-388 ERRIPDRIFRENV
+388 ERRIPERIFRENV

-409 AETGKPGGIGIP
+409 AETGKPGRIGIP

-443 MKFYADSPAGRL
+443 MRFYADSPAGRL

-502 KQGLSESGEAHVVPM
+502 KQGLSQSGEARVVPM

-523 QDVTQTMALPEPIL
+523 QDVTQTMALPEPIM
-537 NNFQAEETGANSVS
+537 NNFQAEEAGANSVS

-581 IVLSGSDT
+581 AVLSGSDT

-629 SDTALTSVVNETTE
+629 SDTALTSVVNETAE

-648 SFEENRHQNSPET
+648 SFEEDRHQNSPET

-677 KNTIHNSSTA
+677 KNTVHNSSTA

-725 AAQREQL
+725 AVQREQL
-732 ILPERSTSE
+732 TLPE
-741 TANHLTGTLLSPEP
+741 P
-755 QSNAAQREQLIL
+755 
-767 PERSTSETANQLAGA
+767 STSETANQFTGT

-794 TEQLTIPER
+794 T
-803 STSENVNQLTG
+803 
-814 TVLSPEPQSNA
+814 
-825 AQREQL
+825 
-831 ILPERSTSETA
+831 
-842 NQLTGAVLPPEPQ
+842 
-855 SKAAQREQLTLP
+855 EQLTLP

-874 VNQLTGAVLP
+874 VNQLTGVVLP

-890 AAEPDQLTLPE
+890 AAQTEQLILPE
-901 RSISETANQLAGAVL
+901 RSISETANQL
-916 PPEPQSNAAQR
+916 
-927 EQLTIQERS
+927 
-936 TSENANNLTGAVLP
+936 TGA
-950 PEPQSNAV
+950 
-958 QREQLILPER
+958 
-968 STSETANQL
+968 
-977 TGTVLPPEPQS
+977 VLPPEPQS

-994 QLILPERSTSETANQ
+994 QLILPERSMSETANH
-1009 LTGTVLPPEPQS
+1009 LTGAVLSPEPQS
-1021 NAAKTEQL
+1021 NAAEPDQL

-1038 TANHLTG
+1038 TVN
-1045 TLLSPEPQS
+1045 Q
-1054 KAAQRK
+1054 
-1060 QLTLPERSTSE
+1060 
-1071 TANNLT
+1071 LT

-1082 PEPQSNAAKTE
+1082 PEPQSDAAQTE

-1155 ISSEKSVESSDV
+1155 ISSEKSVEPRDV

-1194 RNSLPEQPEK
+1194 RNTLPEQPEK

-1218 LMLVPPTEM
+1218 VMLVPPTEM

-1252 APAETSRTV
+1252 APAENSRTV
-1261 TTNRQVTVNTSV
+1261 TTNRQITVNTSV